1 VNAISGPTASSTAES
16 RPGWVRRLWPYLMAH
31 KRNLQIALAGALVGS
46 AAQAVVPLIERQIVD
61 NVILR
66 HRSPLAPWLAVLV
79 GLGVVTFAAAY
90 LRRYRGG
97 RVALDVQYDLRNEM
111 YEHLHKLDFAQ
122 HDQMPTGQLVGRA
135 NSDSTLVQGLLS
147 FFPILS
153 GNILLLAASL
163 AIMLVLS
170 PLLAL
175 VSLVVTPTL
184 LVVAYRMRGQMF
196 PATWDGQQKEGD
208 IAQIVDED
216 VSGVRVV
223 KAFGQEERE
232 LDRIVTA
239 SKTLYGSHLRAV
251 RLQARYQPL
260 LQAIPTLGQVA
271 VLALGGWLALDH
283 RITIGTFL
291 AFSTYLAQLVSPARM
306 LAGILTTAQQARAGV
321 ERIFEL
327 LDLKP
332 AITDEPAASRLP
344 PLRGEITFDHVDF
357 TYPDG
362 GEALRDFQLHIEP
375 GEIVA
380 LVGPS
385 GSGKST
391 VLALVSRFYDVSAGA
406 VRVDGHD
413 VRSVSL
419 ASLRQQV
426 GVVFDDSFLFSASVR
441 SNIAFGRPDA
451 SADEVESAARAAGA
465 HEFIE
470 RLPEGYETVVGER
483 GLTLS
488 GGQRQR
494 IALARALLGDPRI
507 LLLDDATSAVDAQ
520 VEQAIGAALRT
531 IMRDRTTLLVAHRRS
546 TLHLANRIVVVDAGR
561 VVDQGTDAELL
572 ERCPLYRSMSSGKD
586 ETPAQVLATRASTI
600 TTDAA
605 ATERQASR
613 APLAAGPARV
623 SFGPA
628 SLGPGLGGRGGS
640 SRSGW
645 RASLAP
651 TPELLAKVAALK
663 PIRDVPDLD
672 LEQETATDTAFS
684 LWRFLGRFRGAL
696 GLGLILVLFDSL
708 ASLAGPYLVRAGIN
722 DGVVARSR
730 SALIAASAVFLAVAL
745 ADLVDSIAETFVTGR
760 TAERL
765 MLALRIRI
773 WAKLQRQSLDYY
785 EREMAGR
792 IMTRMTTDV
801 DSFETLLETGLLSA
815 VVSFCTF
822 TGVGIALFFLN
833 FELAVAT
840 LGVMLPLAVATVV
853 FRRKAA
859 RTYELARDRIAVV
872 NANFQES
879 LSGIRETQAF
889 VHEAPSIAR
898 FRRLGLSYLEA
909 RVRAQR
915 MVGTYFPFVQ
925 FLGDAGDAIVLG
937 VGAGLVASGH
947 LTTGALIAF
956 ILYLDLFFSPIQQLS
971 QVFDSWQQTRVSV
984 ERVGEL
990 MALET
995 LTPEASNPVRPA
1007 RLKGAVRLAGVR
1019 FSYPTGRPRHTGT
1032 GTAATAGIGARSP
1045 AIEALRGI
1053 DLEIAPGEFVA
1064 LVGETG
1070 AGKSTVVKLLA
1081 RFYDP
1086 TVGAVLVDGTDL
1098 RAYDLSAY
1106 RRELGYVP
1114 QEGFLFTGS
1123 IRDNIAYGRPDA
1135 SDDEVEAAARSVGA
1149 DQFIA
1154 ELASGYRTAV
1164 SERGRSLSA
1173 GQRQLIALARAELV
1187 DPAILLLDEATSN
1200 LDLVAEARVATATH
1214 RVARGRTTVVIA
1226 HRLQTARMAD
1236 RIIVLA
1242 DGTIVE
1248 QGTHDDLIAA
1258 GGRYGEMWKAS
1269 DPGLVR
1275 I

>member
-1 VNAISGPTASSTAES
+1 VSATAARATVPTEDR
-16 RPGWVRRLWPYLMAH
+16 RPGWVRRMWPYLMAH
-31 KRNLQIALAGALVGS
+31 RRNLEIALGGALVGS
-46 AAQAVVPLIERQIVD
+46 GAQAIVPLVERQIVD
-61 NVILR
+61 NVILH
-66 HRSPLAPWLAVLV
+66 HRSPLAPWLALLV
-79 GLGVVTFAAAY
+79 GLGVVTFGAAY

-111 YEHLHKLDFAQ
+111 YEHLHELDFAQ

-147 FFPILS
+147 FFPIMS
-153 GNILLLAASL
+153 GNILLLLASL

-184 LVVAYRMRGQMF
+184 LVVAYRMRTQVF

-232 LDRIVTA
+232 LNRIVSAT
-239 SKTLYGSHLRAV
+239 KNLYGSHLRAV

-306 LAGILTTAQQARAGV
+306 LAGILTTAQQARAGI

-327 LDLKP
+327 LDLRP
-332 AITDEPAASRLP
+332 AIADEPAASELP
-344 PLRGEITFDHVDF
+344 PLRGEITFEHVGF
-357 TYPDG
+357 TYADG
-362 GEALRDFQLHIEP
+362 GEALRDFNLHVSP
-375 GEIVA
+375 GETVA

-391 VLALVSRFYDVSAGA
+391 VLALVPRFYDVSAGA
-406 VRVDGHD
+406 VRLDGHD
-413 VRSVSL
+413 VRDVTR
-419 ASLRQQV
+419 ASLRRQI

-451 SADEVESAARAAGA
+451 TADDVEAAARAAGA
-465 HEFIE
+465 HEFVE
-470 RLPEGYETVVGER
+470 QLPDGYETVVGER

-494 IALARALLGDPRI
+494 IALARALLGDPRV
-507 LLLDDATSAVDAQ
+507 LLLDDATSAVDAK
-520 VEQAIGAALRT
+520 VEQAIHTALRA

-546 TLHLANRIVVVDAGR
+546 TLHLADRIVVVDGGR

-572 ERCPLYRSMSSGKD
+572 ERCALYRAMSSGRD
-586 ETPAQVLATRASTI
+586 EAPIEVLAAQAGETSADGVRSLRRAGV
-600 TTDAA
+600 AA
-605 ATERQASR
+605 VPT
-613 APLAAGPARV
+613 RV

-628 SLGPGLGGRGGS
+628 SLGPGLGQHAGGG
-640 SRSGW
+640 RSGW

-651 TPELLAKVAALK
+651 TPELLARVAALK
-663 PIRDVPDLD
+663 PVRDVPRVDLQ
-672 LEQETATDTAFS
+672 QETAEDYEFS

-696 GLGLILVLFDSL
+696 GLGLVLVLFDSL

-722 DGVVARSR
+722 NGVVAGSR
-730 SALIAASAVFLAVAL
+730 AALLGASAIFLAVAL
-745 ADLVDSIAETFVTGR
+745 ADLVDSVAETFVTGR

-822 TGVGIALFFLN
+822 TGVGVALFFLN
-833 FELAVAT
+833 FKLALAT
-840 LGVMLPLAVATVV
+840 LGVMGPLAVATVV
-853 FRRKAA
+853 FRRRAA
-859 RTYELARDRIAVV
+859 QTYELARDRIAVV

-889 VHEAPSIAR
+889 VHEQPSIAR

-925 FLGDAGDAIVLG
+925 FLGDVGDAIVLG

-990 MALET
+990 MALKT
-995 LTPEASNPVRPA
+995 LTPEAPDPVTPS
-1007 RLKGAVRLAGVR
+1007 RLRGAIRLEGVR
-1019 FSYPTGRPRHTGT
+1019 FAYPTGRPGNN
-1032 GTAATAGIGARSP
+1032 GSGAP

-1086 TVGAVLVDGTDL
+1086 SAGAVLVDGTDL
-1098 RAYDLSAY
+1098 RAFDLSAY
-1106 RRELGYVP
+1106 RRQLGYVP

-1135 SDDEVEAAARSVGA
+1135 SDEEVEAAARAVGA
-1149 DQFIA
+1149 DQFIS
-1154 ELASGYRTAV
+1154 ELANGYRTAV

-1200 LDLVAEARVATATH
+1200 LDLVAEARVASATD

-1242 DGTIVE
+1242 DGAIAE
-1248 QGTHDDLIAA
+1248 QGTHDELIAA
-1258 GGRYGEMWKAS
+1258 GGRYDEMWKAS
-1269 DPGLVR
+1269 DLGLVPT
-1275 I
+1275 

>member
-1 VNAISGPTASSTAES
+1 MSALSGPEPDSAPEG
-16 RPGWVRRLWPYLMAH
+16 RPGWVRRMWPYLMAH
-31 KRNLQIALAGALVGS
+31 RRNLEIALGGALVGS
-46 AAQAVVPLIERQIVD
+46 AAQAVVPLVERQIVD
-61 NVILR
+61 NVILH
-66 HRSPLAPWLAVLV
+66 HRSPLAPWLALLV

-97 RVALDVQYDLRNEM
+97 RVALDIQYDLRNAM

-147 FFPILS
+147 FFPIMS
-153 GNILLLAASL
+153 GNILLLLVSL

-184 LVVAYRMRGQMF
+184 LVVAYRMRTQMF

-232 LDRIVTA
+232 LGRIVTA

-306 LAGILTTAQQARAGV
+306 LAGILTTAQQARAGI

-327 LDLKP
+327 LDLRP
-332 AITDEPAASRLP
+332 AITDGPAASELP

-357 TYPDG
+357 TYSDG
-362 GEALRDFQLHIEP
+362 GEALRDFDLHIAP
-375 GEIVA
+375 GETVA

-391 VLALVSRFYDVSAGA
+391 VLALVSRFYDVSAGS
-406 VRVDGHD
+406 VRLDGHD
-413 VRSVSL
+413 VRGVTR
-419 ASLRQQV
+419 ASLRRQV
-426 GVVFDDSFLFSASVR
+426 GVVFDDSFLFSASVL

-451 SADEVESAARAAGA
+451 SVDEVESAARAAGA

-470 RLPEGYETVVGER
+470 LLPEGYETVVGER

-494 IALARALLGDPRI
+494 IALARALLGDPEI
-507 LLLDDATSAVDAQ
+507 LLLDDATSAVDAK
-520 VEQAIGAALRT
+520 VEQAIHAALRT
-531 IMRDRTTLLVAHRRS
+531 IMHDRTTLLVAHRRS
-546 TLHLANRIVVVDAGR
+546 TLHLADRIVVVDAGR
-561 VVDQGTDAELL
+561 VVDHGTDAELL
-572 ERCPLYRSMSSGKD
+572 ERCPLYRSISSGKD
-586 ETPAQVLATRASTI
+586 ETPAKVLATQAGKI
-600 TTDAA
+600 TTEAGAA
-605 ATERQASR
+605 ARSIT
-613 APLAAGPARV
+613 AAAAPARV
-623 SFGPA
+623 SFAPA

-663 PIRDVPDLD
+663 PVRDVPTVD
-672 LEQETATDTAFS
+672 LEQETATGTAFS

-696 GLGLILVLFDSL
+696 GLGLALVLFDSL

-722 DGVVARSR
+722 DGVVAGSR
-730 SALIAASAVFLAVAL
+730 SALIVASAVFLAVAL
-745 ADLVDSIAETFVTGR
+745 TDLVDSVAETFVTGR

-822 TGVGIALFFLN
+822 TGVGIALCFLN

-889 VHEAPSIAR
+889 VHEEPSIAR

-925 FLGDAGDAIVLG
+925 FLGDVGDAIVLG
-937 VGAGLVASGH
+937 VGARLVASGH

-995 LTPEASNPVRPA
+995 LTPEAPHPVTPA
-1007 RLKGAVRLAGVR
+1007 RLRGAVRLDSVHFA
-1019 FSYPTGRPRHTGT
+1019 YPTGRLGIAVTG
-1032 GTAATAGIGARSP
+1032 AP

-1053 DLEIAPGEFVA
+1053 DLEIGPGEFVA

-1086 TVGAVLVDGTDL
+1086 TAGAVLVDGTDL
-1098 RAYDLSAY
+1098 REYDLSAY
-1106 RRELGYVP
+1106 RRKLGYVP

-1123 IRDNIAYGRPDA
+1123 IHDNIAYGRPDA
-1135 SDDEVEAAARSVGA
+1135 SDDEVEAAAVSVGA

-1154 ELASGYRTAV
+1154 ELASGYETAV

-1200 LDLVAEARVATATH
+1200 LDLAAEARVASATG

-1242 DGTIVE
+1242 NGVIAE
-1248 QGTHDDLIAA
+1248 QGTHDELIAA
-1258 GGRYGEMWKAS
+1258 GGRYAEMWRAS
-1269 DPGLVR
+1269 DLGLVR
-1275 I
+1275 T

>member
-1 VNAISGPTASSTAES
+1 MPPGSEPDATREV

-31 KRNLQIALAGALVGS
+31 KRNLEIALGGALVGS
-46 AAQAVVPLIERQIVD
+46 AAQAVVPLVERQIVD
-61 NVILR
+61 NVILH
-66 HRSPLAPWLAVLV
+66 HRSPLAPWLALLV
-79 GLGVVTFAAAY
+79 GLGAVTFGAAY

-97 RVALDVQYDLRNEM
+97 RVALDVQYDLRNAM
-111 YEHLHKLDFAQ
+111 YEHLHELDFAQ

-147 FFPILS
+147 FFPIMS
-153 GNILLLAASL
+153 GNILLMVLSL

-175 VSLVVTPTL
+175 VSMVVTPTV
-184 LVVAYRMRGQMF
+184 LVVAYRMRTQMF

-232 LDRIVTA
+232 LGRIVTA
-239 SKTLYGSHLRAV
+239 SKALYGSHLRAV

-306 LAGILTTAQQARAGV
+306 LAGILTTAQQARAGI

-327 LDLKP
+327 LDLRP
-332 AITDEPAASRLP
+332 AITDGPAASELP

-357 TYPDG
+357 TYSDG
-362 GEALRDFQLHIEP
+362 GEALRDFDLHIAP

-380 LVGPS
+380 LVGSS

-391 VLALVSRFYDVSAGA
+391 VLALVSRFYDVSAGS
-406 VRVDGHD
+406 VRLDGHD
-413 VRSVSL
+413 VRGVTR
-419 ASLRQQV
+419 ASLRRQV
-426 GVVFDDSFLFSASVR
+426 GVVFDDSFLFSASVL

-451 SADEVESAARAAGA
+451 SVDEVESAARAAGA

-470 RLPEGYETVVGER
+470 LLPEGYETVVGER

-494 IALARALLGDPRI
+494 IALARALLGDPEI
-507 LLLDDATSAVDAQ
+507 LLLDDATSAVDAT
-520 VEQAIGAALRT
+520 VEQAIHAALRT
-531 IMRDRTTLLVAHRRS
+531 IMHDRTTLLVAHRRS
-546 TLHLANRIVVVDAGR
+546 TLHLADRIVVVDAGR
-561 VVDQGTDAELL
+561 VVDHGTDAELL
-572 ERCPLYRSMSSGKD
+572 ERCPLYRSISSGKD
-586 ETPAQVLATRASTI
+586 ETPAKVLATQAGKI
-600 TTDAA
+600 TTEAGAA
-605 ATERQASR
+605 ARSITV
-613 APLAAGPARV
+613 AAAPARV
-623 SFGPA
+623 SFAPA

-663 PIRDVPDLD
+663 PVRDVPTVD
-672 LEQETATDTAFS
+672 LEQETATGTAFS

-696 GLGLILVLFDSL
+696 GLGLALVLFDSL

-722 DGVVARSR
+722 DGVVAGSR
-730 SALIAASAVFLAVAL
+730 SALVVASAVFLAVAL
-745 ADLVDSIAETFVTGR
+745 TDLVDSVAETFVTGR

-765 MLALRIRI
+765 MLALRIGI

-822 TGVGIALFFLN
+822 TGVGIALCFLN

-889 VHEAPSIAR
+889 VHEEPSIAR

-925 FLGDAGDAIVLG
+925 FLGDVGDAIVLG
-937 VGAGLVASGH
+937 VGARLVASGH

-995 LTPEASNPVRPA
+995 LTPEAPHPVTPA
-1007 RLKGAVRLAGVR
+1007 RLRGAVRLDSVHFA
-1019 FSYPTGRPRHTGT
+1019 YPTGRLGI
-1032 GTAATAGIGARSP
+1032 AATGAP

-1053 DLEIAPGEFVA
+1053 DLEIGPGEFVA

-1086 TVGAVLVDGTDL
+1086 TAGAVLVDGTDL
-1098 RAYDLSAY
+1098 REYDLSAY

-1123 IRDNIAYGRPDA
+1123 IHDNIAYGRPDA
-1135 SDDEVEAAARSVGA
+1135 SDDEVEAAAVSVGA

-1154 ELASGYRTAV
+1154 ELASGYETAV

-1200 LDLVAEARVATATH
+1200 LDLAAEARVASATG

-1242 DGTIVE
+1242 NGVIAE
-1248 QGTHDDLIAA
+1248 QGTHDELIAA
-1258 GGRYGEMWKAS
+1258 GGRYAEMWRAS
-1269 DPGLVR
+1269 DLGLVR
-1275 I
+1275 T

>member
-1 VNAISGPTASSTAES
+1 M
-16 RPGWVRRLWPYLMAH
+16 WPYLMAH
-31 KRNLQIALAGALVGS
+31 RRNLEIALGGALVGS

-61 NVILR
+61 NVILH
-66 HRSPLAPWLAVLV
+66 HRSPLAPWLTLLV

-97 RVALDVQYDLRNEM
+97 RVALDVQYDLRNAM
-111 YEHLHKLDFAQ
+111 YEHLHELDFAQ

-147 FFPILS
+147 FFPIMS
-153 GNILLLAASL
+153 GNILLLLASL

-175 VSLVVTPTL
+175 VSLVVMPTL
-184 LVVAYRMRGQMF
+184 LVVAYRMRTQMF

-232 LDRIVTA
+232 LGRMVAAT
-239 SKTLYGSHLRAV
+239 KTLYGSHLRAV

-306 LAGILTTAQQARAGV
+306 LAGILTTAQQARAGI

-327 LDLKP
+327 LDLRP
-332 AITDEPAASRLP
+332 AITDGPASAELP
-344 PLRGEITFDHVDF
+344 PLQGEITFDHVDF

-362 GEALRDFQLHIEP
+362 GEALRDFDLHIAP
-375 GEIVA
+375 GETVA

-385 GSGKST
+385 GSGKSS
-391 VLALVSRFYDVSAGA
+391 VLALVSRFYDASAGA
-406 VRVDGHD
+406 VRLDGHD
-413 VRSVSL
+413 VRSVTR

-441 SNIAFGRPDA
+441 SNIAFGRPGA
-451 SADEVESAARAAGA
+451 SIGEVESAARAAGA
-465 HEFIE
+465 HEFVE
-470 RLPEGYETVVGER
+470 QLPEGYETVVGER

-507 LLLDDATSAVDAQ
+507 LVLDDATSAVDAK
-520 VEQAIGAALRT
+520 VEQAIHAALRT
-531 IMRDRTTLLVAHRRS
+531 LMQGRTTLLVAHRRS
-546 TLHLANRIVVVDAGR
+546 TLHLADRIVVVDAGR
-561 VVDQGTDAELL
+561 VLDQGSDAELL

-586 ETPAQVLATRASTI
+586 ETPDQVLATKAMTMSTEAAKA
-600 TTDAA
+600 TRKVTAA
-605 ATERQASR
+605 AAR
-613 APLAAGPARV
+613 ARI

-640 SRSGW
+640 SRNGW

-651 TPELLAKVAALK
+651 TPDLLAKVAALK
-663 PIRDVPDLD
+663 PIRDVPKVD
-672 LEQETATDTAFS
+672 LEQETATDGDFS
-684 LWRFLGRFRGAL
+684 LWRLLGRFRGAL

-722 DGVVARSR
+722 DGVVAGSR
-730 SALIAASAVFLAVAL
+730 SALVVASAVFLAVAL

-833 FELAVAT
+833 FDLALAT
-840 LGVMLPLAVATVV
+840 LGVMLPLAVATVE

-889 VHEAPSIAR
+889 VHEEPSIAR

-925 FLGDAGDAIVLG
+925 FLGDVGDAIVLG

-995 LTPEASNPVRPA
+995 LTPEAPHPLRPS
-1007 RLKGAVRLAGVR
+1007 RLKGAVRLEAVR
-1019 FSYPTGRPRHTGT
+1019 FAYPTGRPRS
-1032 GTAATAGIGARSP
+1032 ADAGPS

-1053 DLEIAPGEFVA
+1053 DLEIGAGEFVA

-1086 TVGAVLVDGTDL
+1086 TAGAVLVDGIDL

-1135 SDDEVEAAARSVGA
+1135 SHDEVEAAAHSVGA
-1149 DQFIA
+1149 DQFIG
-1154 ELASGYRTAV
+1154 ELADGYQTAV

-1200 LDLVAEARVATATH
+1200 LDLAAEARVASATD

-1226 HRLQTARMAD
+1226 HRLQTARKAD

-1242 DGTIVE
+1242 NGVIVE
-1248 QGTHDDLIAA
+1248 QGTHDELIAA

-1269 DPGLVR
+1269 DLGLVR
-1275 I
+1275 T

>member
-1 VNAISGPTASSTAES
+1 MNAVSGPVTASAAES
-16 RPGWVRRLWPYLMAH
+16 GPGWVRRLWPYLMAH
-31 KRNLQIALAGALVGS
+31 RRNLQIALGGALVGS
-46 AAQAVVPLIERQIVD
+46 AAQAVVPLVERQIVD
-61 NVILR
+61 NVILH
-66 HRSPLAPWLAVLV
+66 HRSPLAPWLALLV

-97 RVALDVQYDLRNEM
+97 RVALDVQYDLRNAM
-111 YEHLHKLDFAQ
+111 YEHLHTLDFAQ

-147 FFPILS
+147 FFPIMS
-153 GNILLLAASL
+153 GNILLLLVSL

-170 PLLAL
+170 PVLAL

-184 LVVAYRMRGQMF
+184 LVVAYRMRTQMF

-239 SKTLYGSHLRAV
+239 TKTLYGSHLRAV

-306 LAGILTTAQQARAGV
+306 LAGVLTTAQQARAGI

-327 LDLKP
+327 LDLRP
-332 AITDEPAASRLP
+332 AITDGPAAAELP

-357 TYPDG
+357 TYGDG
-362 GEALRDFQLHIEP
+362 GEALRDFDLHVAP
-375 GEIVA
+375 GETVA

-406 VRVDGHD
+406 VRLDGQD
-413 VRSVSL
+413 VRDVTKS
-419 ASLRQQV
+419 SLRRQV

-441 SNIAFGRPDA
+441 SNIAFGRPNA
-451 SADEVESAARAAGA
+451 SADEVESAARVAGA

-470 RLPEGYETVVGER
+470 QLPDGYETVVGER

-494 IALARALLGDPRI
+494 IALARALLDDPRV
-507 LLLDDATSAVDAQ
+507 LLLDDATSAVDAK
-520 VEQAIGAALRT
+520 VEQAIHAALRT
-531 IMRDRTTLLVAHRRS
+531 MMRGRTTLLVAHRRS
-546 TLHLANRIVVVDAGR
+546 TLHLADRIVVVDAGQ

-572 ERCPLYRSMSSGKD
+572 ERCALYRSMSSAKAERPD
-586 ETPAQVLATRASTI
+586 PVLATQAGATATDVAGAVRRL
-600 TTDAA
+600 TTPA
-605 ATERQASR
+605 
-613 APLAAGPARV
+613 PARV
-623 SFGPA
+623 TFGPA
-628 SLGPGLGGRGGS
+628 ALGPGLGGRGGS

-663 PIRDVPDLD
+663 PIRDVPKVD
-672 LEQETATDTAFS
+672 LERETSTDTAFS
-684 LWRFLGRFRGAL
+684 LWRFLGRFRGSL
-696 GLGLILVLFDSL
+696 GLGLVLVLFDSL

-722 DGVVARSR
+722 DGVVAGSR
-730 SALIAASAVFLAVAL
+730 SALVVASAVFLAVAL
-745 ADLVDSIAETFVTGR
+745 TDLVDSIAETFVTGR

-815 VVSFCTF
+815 VVSLCTF
-822 TGVGIALFFLN
+822 TGVGVALFFLN
-833 FELAVAT
+833 SDLALAT
-840 LGVMLPLAVATVV
+840 LGVMGPLAVATVV

-859 RTYELARDRIAVV
+859 RTYELARDRIAAV

-879 LSGIRETQAF
+879 LSGVRETQAF
-889 VHEAPSIAR
+889 VHEEPSIAR
-898 FRRLGLSYLEA
+898 FRRLGSSYLEA

-925 FLGDAGDAIVLG
+925 FLGDVGDAIVLG

-984 ERVGEL
+984 ARVGEL

-995 LTPEASNPVRPA
+995 LTPEAPHPVRPS
-1007 RLKGAVRLAGVR
+1007 RLKGAIRLDSVHFA
-1019 FSYPTGRPRHTGT
+1019 YPAGRPGSTGT
-1032 GTAATAGIGARSP
+1032 GP
-1045 AIEALRGI
+1045 APIEALRGI
-1053 DLEIAPGEFVA
+1053 DLEIGPGEFVA

-1086 TVGAVLVDGTDL
+1086 TAGAVLVDGTDL

-1135 SDDEVEAAARSVGA
+1135 SDDEVEAAAVSVGA

-1154 ELASGYRTAV
+1154 ELANGYGTAV

-1173 GQRQLIALARAELV
+1173 GQRQLVALARAELV

-1200 LDLVAEARVATATH
+1200 LDLVAEARVASATD

-1242 DGTIVE
+1242 NGVIAE
-1248 QGTHDDLIAA
+1248 QGTHDELIAA

-1275 I
+1275 T

>member
-1 VNAISGPTASSTAES
+1 M
-16 RPGWVRRLWPYLMAH
+16 WPYLMAH
-31 KRNLQIALAGALVGS
+31 RRNLEIALGGALVGS
-46 AAQAVVPLIERQIVD
+46 AAQAVVPLVERQIVD
-61 NVILR
+61 NVILH
-66 HRSPLAPWLAVLV
+66 HRSPLAPWLALLV

-97 RVALDVQYDLRNEM
+97 RVALDIQYDLRNAM

-147 FFPILS
+147 FFPIMS
-153 GNILLLAASL
+153 GNILLLVVSL

-184 LVVAYRMRGQMF
+184 LVVAYRMRTQMF

-232 LDRIVTA
+232 LGRIVTA

-306 LAGILTTAQQARAGV
+306 LAGILTTAQQARAGI

-327 LDLKP
+327 LDLRP
-332 AITDEPAASRLP
+332 AITDGPAASELP

-357 TYPDG
+357 TYSDG
-362 GEALRDFQLHIEP
+362 GEALRDFDLHIAP

-391 VLALVSRFYDVSAGA
+391 VLALVSRFYDVSAGS
-406 VRVDGHD
+406 VRLDGHD
-413 VRSVSL
+413 VRGVTR
-419 ASLRQQV
+419 ASLRRQV
-426 GVVFDDSFLFSASVR
+426 GVVFDDSFLFSASVL

-451 SADEVESAARAAGA
+451 SVDEVESAARAAGA

-470 RLPEGYETVVGER
+470 LLPEGYETVVGER

-494 IALARALLGDPRI
+494 IALARALLGDPEI
-507 LLLDDATSAVDAQ
+507 LLLDDATSAVDAT
-520 VEQAIGAALRT
+520 VEQAIHAALRT
-531 IMRDRTTLLVAHRRS
+531 IMHDRTTLLVAHRRS
-546 TLHLANRIVVVDAGR
+546 TLHLADRIVVVDAGR
-561 VVDQGTDAELL
+561 VVDHGTDAELL
-572 ERCPLYRSMSSGKD
+572 ERCPLYRSISSGKD
-586 ETPAQVLATRASTI
+586 ETPAKVLATQAGKI
-600 TTDAA
+600 TTEAGAA
-605 ATERQASR
+605 ARSITV
-613 APLAAGPARV
+613 AAAPARV
-623 SFGPA
+623 SFAPA

-663 PIRDVPDLD
+663 PVRDVPTVD
-672 LEQETATDTAFS
+672 LEQETATGTAFS

-696 GLGLILVLFDSL
+696 GLGLALVLFDSL

-722 DGVVARSR
+722 DGVVAGSR
-730 SALIAASAVFLAVAL
+730 SALVVASAVFLAVAL
-745 ADLVDSIAETFVTGR
+745 TDLVDSVAETFVTGR

-765 MLALRIRI
+765 MLALRIGI

-822 TGVGIALFFLN
+822 TGVGIALCFLN

-889 VHEAPSIAR
+889 VHEEPSIAR

-925 FLGDAGDAIVLG
+925 FLGDVGDAIVLG
-937 VGAGLVASGH
+937 VGARLVASGH

-995 LTPEASNPVRPA
+995 LTPEAPHPVTPA
-1007 RLKGAVRLAGVR
+1007 RLRGAVRLDSVHFA
-1019 FSYPTGRPRHTGT
+1019 YPTGRLGI
-1032 GTAATAGIGARSP
+1032 AATGAP

-1053 DLEIAPGEFVA
+1053 DLEIGPGEFVA

-1086 TVGAVLVDGTDL
+1086 TAGAVLVDGTDL
-1098 RAYDLSAY
+1098 REYDLSAY

-1123 IRDNIAYGRPDA
+1123 IHDNIAYGRPDA
-1135 SDDEVEAAARSVGA
+1135 SDDEVEAAAVSVGA

-1154 ELASGYRTAV
+1154 ELASGYETAV

-1200 LDLVAEARVATATH
+1200 LDLAAEARVASATG

-1242 DGTIVE
+1242 NGVIAE
-1248 QGTHDDLIAA
+1248 QGTHDELIAA
-1258 GGRYGEMWKAS
+1258 GGRYAEMWRAS
-1269 DPGLVR
+1269 DLGLVR
-1275 I
+1275 T

>member
-1 VNAISGPTASSTAES
+1 MSALSGPEPDSAPEG
-16 RPGWVRRLWPYLMAH
+16 RPGWVRRMWPYLMAH
-31 KRNLQIALAGALVGS
+31 RRNLEIALGGALVGS
-46 AAQAVVPLIERQIVD
+46 AAQAVVPLVERQIVD
-61 NVILR
+61 NVILH
-66 HRSPLAPWLAVLV
+66 HRSPLAPWLALLV

-97 RVALDVQYDLRNEM
+97 RVALDIQYDLRNAM

-147 FFPILS
+147 FFPIMS
-153 GNILLLAASL
+153 GNILLLLVSL

-184 LVVAYRMRGQMF
+184 LVVAYRMRTQMF

-232 LDRIVTA
+232 LGRIVTA

-306 LAGILTTAQQARAGV
+306 LAGILTTAQQARAGI

-327 LDLKP
+327 LDLRP
-332 AITDEPAASRLP
+332 AITDGPAASELP
-344 PLRGEITFDHVDF
+344 ALRGEITFDHVDF
-357 TYPDG
+357 TYSDG
-362 GEALRDFQLHIEP
+362 GEALRDFDLHIAP
-375 GEIVA
+375 GETVA

-391 VLALVSRFYDVSAGA
+391 VLALVSRFYDVSAGS
-406 VRVDGHD
+406 VRLDGHD
-413 VRSVSL
+413 VRGVTR
-419 ASLRQQV
+419 ASLRRQV
-426 GVVFDDSFLFSASVR
+426 GVVFDDSFLFSASVL

-451 SADEVESAARAAGA
+451 SVDEVESAARAAGA

-494 IALARALLGDPRI
+494 IALARALLGDPEI
-507 LLLDDATSAVDAQ
+507 LLLDDATSAVDAK
-520 VEQAIGAALRT
+520 VEQAIHAALRT
-531 IMRDRTTLLVAHRRS
+531 IMHDRTTLLVAHRRS
-546 TLHLANRIVVVDAGR
+546 TLHLADRIVVVDAGR
-561 VVDQGTDAELL
+561 VVDHGTDAELL
-572 ERCPLYRSMSSGKD
+572 ERCPLYRSISSGKD
-586 ETPAQVLATRASTI
+586 ETPAKVLATQAGKI
-600 TTDAA
+600 TTEAGAA
-605 ATERQASR
+605 ARSIT
-613 APLAAGPARV
+613 AAAAPARV
-623 SFGPA
+623 SFAPA

-663 PIRDVPDLD
+663 PVRDVPTVD
-672 LEQETATDTAFS
+672 LEQETATGTAFS

-696 GLGLILVLFDSL
+696 GLGLALVLFDSL

-722 DGVVARSR
+722 DGVVAGSR
-730 SALIAASAVFLAVAL
+730 SALIVASAVFLAVAL
-745 ADLVDSIAETFVTGR
+745 TDLVDSVAETFVTGR

-822 TGVGIALFFLN
+822 TGVGIALCFLN

-889 VHEAPSIAR
+889 VHEEPSIAR

-925 FLGDAGDAIVLG
+925 FLGDVGDAIVLG
-937 VGAGLVASGH
+937 VGARLVASGH

-995 LTPEASNPVRPA
+995 LTPEATHPVTPA
-1007 RLKGAVRLAGVR
+1007 RLRGAVRLDSVHFA
-1019 FSYPTGRPRHTGT
+1019 YPTGRLGIAVTG
-1032 GTAATAGIGARSP
+1032 AP

-1053 DLEIAPGEFVA
+1053 DLEIGPGEFVA

-1086 TVGAVLVDGTDL
+1086 TAGAVLVDGTDL
-1098 RAYDLSAY
+1098 REYDLSAY
-1106 RRELGYVP
+1106 RRKLGYVP

-1123 IRDNIAYGRPDA
+1123 IHDNIAYGRPDA
-1135 SDDEVEAAARSVGA
+1135 SDDEVEAAAVSVGA

-1154 ELASGYRTAV
+1154 ELASGYETAV

-1200 LDLVAEARVATATH
+1200 LDLAAEARVASATG

-1242 DGTIVE
+1242 NGVIAE
-1248 QGTHDDLIAA
+1248 QGTHDELIAA
-1258 GGRYGEMWKAS
+1258 GGRYAEMWRAS
-1269 DPGLVR
+1269 DLGLVR
-1275 I
+1275 T

>member
-1 VNAISGPTASSTAES
+1 MPPGSEPDATREV

-31 KRNLQIALAGALVGS
+31 KRNLEIALGGALVGS
-46 AAQAVVPLIERQIVD
+46 AAQAVVPLVERQIVD
-61 NVILR
+61 NVILH
-66 HRSPLAPWLAVLV
+66 HRSPLAPWLALLV
-79 GLGVVTFAAAY
+79 GLGAVTFGAAY

-97 RVALDVQYDLRNEM
+97 RVALDVQYDLRNAM
-111 YEHLHKLDFAQ
+111 YEHLHELDFAQ

-147 FFPILS
+147 FFPIMS
-153 GNILLLAASL
+153 GNILLMVLSL

-175 VSLVVTPTL
+175 VSMVVTPTV
-184 LVVAYRMRGQMF
+184 LVVAYRMRTQMF

-232 LDRIVTA
+232 LGRIVTA

-283 RITIGTFL
+283 KITIGTFL
-291 AFSTYLAQLVSPARM
+291 AFSTYIAQLVSPARM
-306 LAGILTTAQQARAGV
+306 LAGILTTAQQARAGI

-327 LDLKP
+327 LDLRP
-332 AITDEPAASRLP
+332 AICDMPAATELARLE
-344 PLRGEITFDHVDF
+344 GEITFDHVEF
-357 TYPDG
+357 TYQDG
-362 GEALRDFQLHIEP
+362 GKALLDFDLHIAP
-375 GEIVA
+375 GETVA

-391 VLALVSRFYDVSAGA
+391 VLELVSRFYDVSAGS
-406 VRVDGHD
+406 VRLDGHD
-413 VRSVSL
+413 VRSVTR
-419 ASLRQQV
+419 ASLRRQV
-426 GVVFDDSFLFSASVR
+426 GVVFDDSFLFSSSVR
-441 SNIAFGRPDA
+441 SNIAFGHPDA
-451 SADEVESAARAAGA
+451 SPDEVESAARAAGA
-465 HEFIE
+465 DEFIQA
-470 RLPEGYETVVGER
+470 LPDGYETVVGER

-507 LLLDDATSAVDAQ
+507 LLLDDATSAVDAK
-520 VEQAIGAALRT
+520 VEQAIHAALRT
-531 IMRDRTTLLVAHRRS
+531 IMRGRTTLLVAHRRS
-546 TLHLANRIVVVDAGR
+546 TLHLADRIVVVDAGR

-572 ERCPLYRSMSSGKD
+572 ERCPLYRSISSGKK
-586 ETPAQVLATRASTI
+586 E
-600 TTDAA
+600 
-605 ATERQASR
+605 
-613 APLAAGPARV
+613 APLANATTQSVLPAHRAGMVTRKVASAAVPARAR
-623 SFGPA
+623 FGTA

-640 SRSGW
+640 SRNGW

-663 PIRDVPDLD
+663 PIRDVPNVD
-672 LEQETATDTAFS
+672 LEHETETGTAFS
-684 LWRFLGRFRGAL
+684 LWSFLGRFRGAL
-696 GLGLILVLFDSL
+696 GLGLMLVLFDSL

-722 DGVVARSR
+722 DGVVTGSR
-730 SALIAASAVFLAVAL
+730 SALVAASAAFLAVVL
-745 ADLVDSIAETFVTGR
+745 LDLLDSIAETFVTGR

-815 VVSFCTF
+815 VVGFCTF
-822 TGVGIALFFLN
+822 TGVGVALFFLN
-833 FELAVAT
+833 FQLALAT
-840 LGVMLPLAVATVV
+840 LVVMVPLAVATVV
-853 FRRKAA
+853 FRRKAV

-889 VHEAPSIAR
+889 VHEEASIAR
-898 FRRLGLSYLEA
+898 FHRLGLSYLEA

-984 ERVGEL
+984 ARVGEL

-995 LTPEASNPVRPA
+995 LTPEAPHPLRPP
-1007 RLKGAVRLAGVR
+1007 RLHGAVKLEAVH
-1019 FSYPTGRPRHTGT
+1019 FAYPTGRPTSNGSPP
-1032 GTAATAGIGARSP
+1032 AT
-1045 AIEALRGI
+1045 IEALRGI
-1053 DLEIAPGEFVA
+1053 DLEIGPGEFVA

-1086 TVGAVLVDGTDL
+1086 TSGTVLVDGNDL
-1098 RAYDLSAY
+1098 RDYDLSAY

-1135 SDDEVEAAARSVGA
+1135 SDDEVEAAAVSVGA

-1154 ELASGYRTAV
+1154 ELANGYGTAV

-1173 GQRQLIALARAELV
+1173 GQRQLVALARAELV

-1200 LDLVAEARVATATH
+1200 LDLAAESKVASATD

-1226 HRLQTARMAD
+1226 HRLQTARLAD

-1242 DGTIVE
+1242 DGLIVE
-1248 QGTHDDLIAA
+1248 QGTHDELIAA
-1258 GGRYGEMWKAS
+1258 GARYAEMWKAS
-1269 DPGLVR
+1269 DLGLVPA
-1275 I
+1275 

>member
-1 VNAISGPTASSTAES
+1 
-16 RPGWVRRLWPYLMAH
+16 MAH
-31 KRNLQIALAGALVGS
+31 RRNLEIALGGALVGS
-46 AAQAVVPLIERQIVD
+46 AAQAVVPLVERQIVD
-61 NVILR
+61 NVILH
-66 HRSPLAPWLAVLV
+66 HRSPLAPWLALLV

-97 RVALDVQYDLRNEM
+97 RVALDVQYDLRNAM

-147 FFPILS
+147 FFPIMS
-153 GNILLLAASL
+153 GNILLLLVSL

-170 PLLAL
+170 PVLAL

-184 LVVAYRMRGQMF
+184 LVVAYRMRTQMF

-239 SKTLYGSHLRAV
+239 TKTLYGSHLRAV

-306 LAGILTTAQQARAGV
+306 LAGVLTTAQQARAGI

-327 LDLKP
+327 LDLRP
-332 AITDEPAASRLP
+332 AITDGPAASELP

-357 TYPDG
+357 TYSDG
-362 GEALRDFQLHIEP
+362 GEALRDFDLHIAP

-391 VLALVSRFYDVSAGA
+391 VLALVSRFYDVSAGS
-406 VRVDGHD
+406 VRLDGHD
-413 VRSVSL
+413 VRGVTR
-419 ASLRQQV
+419 ASLRRQV
-426 GVVFDDSFLFSASVR
+426 GVVFDDSFLFSASVL

-451 SADEVESAARAAGA
+451 SVDEVESAARAAGA

-470 RLPEGYETVVGER
+470 LLPEGYETVVGER

-494 IALARALLGDPRI
+494 IALARALLGDPEI
-507 LLLDDATSAVDAQ
+507 LLLDDATSAVDAT
-520 VEQAIGAALRT
+520 VEQAIHAALRT
-531 IMRDRTTLLVAHRRS
+531 IMHDRTTLLVAHRRS
-546 TLHLANRIVVVDAGR
+546 TLHLADRIVVVDAGR
-561 VVDQGTDAELL
+561 VVDHGTDAELL
-572 ERCPLYRSMSSGKD
+572 ERCPLYRSISSGKD
-586 ETPAQVLATRASTI
+586 ETPAKVLATQAGKI
-600 TTDAA
+600 TTEAGAA
-605 ATERQASR
+605 ARSIT
-613 APLAAGPARV
+613 AAAAPARV
-623 SFGPA
+623 SFAPA

-663 PIRDVPDLD
+663 PVRDVPTVD
-672 LEQETATDTAFS
+672 LEQETATGTAFS

-696 GLGLILVLFDSL
+696 GLGLALVLFDSL

-722 DGVVARSR
+722 DGVVAGSR
-730 SALIAASAVFLAVAL
+730 SALVVASAVFLAVAL
-745 ADLVDSIAETFVTGR
+745 TDLVDSVAETFVTGR

-765 MLALRIRI
+765 MLALRIGI

-822 TGVGIALFFLN
+822 TGVGIALCFLN

-889 VHEAPSIAR
+889 VHEEPSIAR

-925 FLGDAGDAIVLG
+925 FLGDVGDAIVLG
-937 VGAGLVASGH
+937 VGARLVASGH

-995 LTPEASNPVRPA
+995 LTPEAPHPVTPA
-1007 RLKGAVRLAGVR
+1007 RLRGAVRLDSVHFA
-1019 FSYPTGRPRHTGT
+1019 YPTGRLGI
-1032 GTAATAGIGARSP
+1032 AATGAP

-1053 DLEIAPGEFVA
+1053 DLEIGPGEFVA

-1086 TVGAVLVDGTDL
+1086 TAGAVLVDGTDL
-1098 RAYDLSAY
+1098 REYDLSAY

-1123 IRDNIAYGRPDA
+1123 IHDNIAYGRPDA
-1135 SDDEVEAAARSVGA
+1135 SDDEVEAAAVSVGA

-1154 ELASGYRTAV
+1154 ELASGYETAV

-1200 LDLVAEARVATATH
+1200 LDLAAEARVASATG

-1242 DGTIVE
+1242 NGVIAE
-1248 QGTHDDLIAA
+1248 QGTHDELIAA
-1258 GGRYGEMWKAS
+1258 GGRYAEMWRAS
-1269 DPGLVR
+1269 DLGLVR
-1275 I
+1275 T

>member
-1 VNAISGPTASSTAES
+1 VSATAVQAAGSAEDR
-16 RPGWVRRLWPYLMAH
+16 RPGWVRRLWPYLLAH
-31 KRNLQIALAGALVGS
+31 RRNLEIALGGALVGS
-46 AAQAVVPLIERQIVD
+46 SAQAVVPLVERQIVD
-61 NVILR
+61 NVILH
-66 HRSPLAPWLAVLV
+66 HRSPLAPWLALLV

-97 RVALDVQYDLRNEM
+97 RVALDVQYDLRNAM

-147 FFPILS
+147 FFPIMS
-153 GNILLLAASL
+153 GNILLLLASL
-163 AIMLVLS
+163 AIMLALS

-175 VSLVVTPTL
+175 VTIVVTPTL
-184 LVVAYRMRGQMF
+184 VVVAYRMRTQVF

-232 LDRIVTA
+232 LDRIVSAT
-239 SKTLYGSHLRAV
+239 KTLYGSHMRAV

-306 LAGILTTAQQARAGV
+306 LAGILTTAQQARAGI

-327 LDLKP
+327 LDLRP
-332 AITDEPAASRLP
+332 AITDKPEAPELS
-344 PLRGEITFDHVDF
+344 PLRGEITFDHVGF

-362 GEALRDFQLHIEP
+362 GAALRDFDLRITP
-375 GEIVA
+375 GETVA

-391 VLALVSRFYDVSAGA
+391 VLALVSRFYDVSSGA
-406 VRVDGHD
+406 VRLDGCD
-413 VRSVSL
+413 VRDVTRE
-419 ASLRQQV
+419 SLRRQV
-426 GVVFDDSFLFSASVR
+426 GVVFDDSFLFSSSVHA
-441 SNIAFGRPDA
+441 NIAFSRPDA
-451 SADEVESAARAAGA
+451 SAAEVESAARAAGA

-470 RLPEGYETVVGER
+470 QLPEGYETVVGER

-494 IALARALLGDPRI
+494 IALARAVLGGPRI
-507 LLLDDATSAVDAQ
+507 LLLDDATSAVDAK
-520 VEQAIGAALRT
+520 VEQEIQAALRD

-546 TLHLANRIVVVDAGR
+546 TLHLADRIVVVDGGR

-572 ERCPLYRSMSSGKD
+572 ERCALYRSMSSGKD
-586 ETPAQVLATRASTI
+586 ETPVEVLAAQVGAASAAIVKGTRKAG
-600 TTDAA
+600 AA
-605 ATERQASR
+605 AAS
-613 APLAAGPARV
+613 PRV

-628 SLGPGLGGRGGS
+628 SLGPGLGARSGRT
-640 SRSGW
+640 GW

-651 TPELLAKVAALK
+651 TPELLARVAALK
-663 PIRDVPDLD
+663 PIRDVPRVDLAA
-672 LEQETATDTAFS
+672 ETTAEAEFS

-696 GLGLILVLFDSL
+696 GLGLVLVLFDSL

-722 DGVVARSR
+722 NGVVAGSR
-730 SALIAASAVFLAVAL
+730 SALIGASAVFLAVAL
-745 ADLVDSIAETFVTGR
+745 ADLVDSVAETFVTGR

-765 MLALRIRI
+765 MLALRVRI

-822 TGVGIALFFLN
+822 TGVGVALFFLN
-833 FELAVAT
+833 FDLALAT
-840 LGVMLPLAVATVV
+840 LGVMGPLAVATVV

-859 RTYELARDRIAVV
+859 RTYELARDRIAAV

-889 VHEAPSIAR
+889 VHEEPSIAR
-898 FRRLGLSYLEA
+898 FHRLGRSYLET

-995 LTPEASNPVRPA
+995 LTPEAPA
-1007 RLKGAVRLAGVR
+1007 PLTPQRLKGAVKLASVH
-1019 FSYPTGRPRHTGT
+1019 FSYPMGRPGNAT
-1032 GTAATAGIGARSP
+1032 TATQV
-1045 AIEALRGI
+1045 IEALRGI

-1086 TVGAVLVDGTDL
+1086 TAGAVLVDGVDL

-1106 RRELGYVP
+1106 RRQLGYVP

-1135 SDDEVEAAARSVGA
+1135 SEEEVEAAAVSVGA
-1149 DQFIA
+1149 DQFIS
-1154 ELASGYRTAV
+1154 ELANGYETAV

-1200 LDLVAEARVATATH
+1200 LDLVAEAHVASATG

-1226 HRLQTARMAD
+1226 HRLQTARMAG

-1242 DGTIVE
+1242 DGVITE
-1248 QGTHDDLIAA
+1248 QGTHDELLAA
-1258 GGRYGEMWKAS
+1258 GGRYAEMWKAS
-1269 DPGLVR
+1269 DLSLVR
-1275 I
+1275 T

>member
-1 VNAISGPTASSTAES
+1 
-16 RPGWVRRLWPYLMAH
+16 MAH
-31 KRNLQIALAGALVGS
+31 RRNLEIALGGALVGS
-46 AAQAVVPLIERQIVD
+46 AAQAVVPLVERQIVD
-61 NVILR
+61 NVILH
-66 HRSPLAPWLAVLV
+66 HRSPLAPWLALLV

-97 RVALDVQYDLRNEM
+97 RVALDIQYDLRNAM

-147 FFPILS
+147 FFPIMS
-153 GNILLLAASL
+153 GNILLLVVSL

-184 LVVAYRMRGQMF
+184 LVVAYRMRTQMF

-232 LDRIVTA
+232 LGRIVTA

-306 LAGILTTAQQARAGV
+306 LAGILTTAQQARAGI

-327 LDLKP
+327 LDLRP
-332 AITDEPAASRLP
+332 AITDGPAASELP

-357 TYPDG
+357 TYSDG
-362 GEALRDFQLHIEP
+362 GEALRDFDLHIAP

-380 LVGPS
+380 LVGSS

-391 VLALVSRFYDVSAGA
+391 VLALVSRFYDVSAGS
-406 VRVDGHD
+406 VRLDGHD
-413 VRSVSL
+413 VRGVTR
-419 ASLRQQV
+419 ASLRRQV
-426 GVVFDDSFLFSASVR
+426 GVVFDDSFLFSASVL

-451 SADEVESAARAAGA
+451 SVDEVESAARAAGA

-470 RLPEGYETVVGER
+470 LLPEGYETVVGER

-494 IALARALLGDPRI
+494 IALARALLGDPEI
-507 LLLDDATSAVDAQ
+507 LLLDDATSAVDAT
-520 VEQAIGAALRT
+520 VEQAIHAALRT
-531 IMRDRTTLLVAHRRS
+531 IMHDRTTLLVAHRRS
-546 TLHLANRIVVVDAGR
+546 TLHLADRIVVVDAGR
-561 VVDQGTDAELL
+561 VVDHGTDAELL
-572 ERCPLYRSMSSGKD
+572 ERCPLYRSISSGKD
-586 ETPAQVLATRASTI
+586 ETPAKVLATQAGKI
-600 TTDAA
+600 TTEAGAA
-605 ATERQASR
+605 ARSITV
-613 APLAAGPARV
+613 AAAPARV
-623 SFGPA
+623 SFAPA

-663 PIRDVPDLD
+663 PVRDVPTVD
-672 LEQETATDTAFS
+672 LEQETATGTAFS

-696 GLGLILVLFDSL
+696 GLGLALVLFDSL

-722 DGVVARSR
+722 DGVVAGSR
-730 SALIAASAVFLAVAL
+730 SALVVASAVFLAVAL
-745 ADLVDSIAETFVTGR
+745 TDLVDSVAETFVTGR

-765 MLALRIRI
+765 MLALRIGI

-822 TGVGIALFFLN
+822 TGVGIALCFLN

-889 VHEAPSIAR
+889 VHEEPSIAR

-925 FLGDAGDAIVLG
+925 FLGDVGDAIVLG
-937 VGAGLVASGH
+937 VGARLVASGH

-995 LTPEASNPVRPA
+995 LTPEAPHPVTPA
-1007 RLKGAVRLAGVR
+1007 RLRGAVRLDSVHFA
-1019 FSYPTGRPRHTGT
+1019 YPTGRLGI
-1032 GTAATAGIGARSP
+1032 AATGAP

-1053 DLEIAPGEFVA
+1053 DLEIGPGEFVA

-1086 TVGAVLVDGTDL
+1086 TAGAVLVDGTDL
-1098 RAYDLSAY
+1098 REYDLSAY

-1123 IRDNIAYGRPDA
+1123 IHDNIAYGRPDA
-1135 SDDEVEAAARSVGA
+1135 SDDEVEAAAVSVGA

-1154 ELASGYRTAV
+1154 ELASGYETAV

-1200 LDLVAEARVATATH
+1200 LDLAAEARVASATG

-1242 DGTIVE
+1242 NGVIAE
-1248 QGTHDDLIAA
+1248 QGTHDELIAA
-1258 GGRYGEMWKAS
+1258 GGRYAEMWRAS
-1269 DPGLVR
+1269 DLGLVR
-1275 I
+1275 T

>member
-1 VNAISGPTASSTAES
+1 MNPAAVPAVVPAEDR

-31 KRNLQIALAGALVGS
+31 RRNLEIALGGALVGS
-46 AAQAVVPLIERQIVD
+46 GAQAVVPLVERQIVD
-61 NVILR
+61 NVILH
-66 HRSPLAPWLAVLV
+66 HRSPLAPWLALLV

-97 RVALDVQYDLRNEM
+97 RVALDVQYDLRNAM
-111 YEHLHKLDFAQ
+111 YEHLHELDFAQ
-122 HDQMPTGQLVGRA
+122 HDEMPTGQLVGRA

-147 FFPILS
+147 FFPIMS
-153 GNILLLAASL
+153 GNILLLLASL

-175 VSLVVTPTL
+175 VTIVVTPSL
-184 LVVAYRMRGQMF
+184 VVVAYRMRTQVF

-232 LDRIVTA
+232 LDRIVSAT
-239 SKTLYGSHLRAV
+239 KTLYGSHMRAV

-306 LAGILTTAQQARAGV
+306 LAGILTTAQQARAGI

-327 LDLKP
+327 LDLRP
-332 AITDEPAASRLP
+332 AITDKPQAPELA
-344 PLRGEITFDHVDF
+344 PLRGEITFDHVGF

-362 GEALRDFQLHIEP
+362 GEALSDFDLHIAP
-375 GEIVA
+375 GETVA

-391 VLALVSRFYDVSAGA
+391 VLALVARFYDASSGA
-406 VRVDGHD
+406 VRLDGHD
-413 VRSVSL
+413 VRDVAR
-419 ASLRQQV
+419 ASLRRQV
-426 GVVFDDSFLFSASVR
+426 GVVFDDSFLFSASVHA
-441 SNIAFGRPDA
+441 NIAFGHPDA
-451 SADEVESAARAAGA
+451 TPAEVEAAARAAGA

-470 RLPEGYETVVGER
+470 ALPEGYETVVGER

-494 IALARALLGDPRI
+494 IALARAVLGGPRI
-507 LLLDDATSAVDAQ
+507 LLLDDATSAVDAK
-520 VEQAIGAALRT
+520 VEQEIQTALHDV
-531 IMRDRTTLLVAHRRS
+531 MRDRTTLLVAHRRS
-546 TLHLANRIVVVDAGR
+546 SLHLADRIVVVDGGR
-561 VVDQGTDAELL
+561 VVDQGSDAELL
-572 ERCPLYRSMSSGKD
+572 ERCALYRSMSSGKD
-586 ETPAQVLATRASTI
+586 ETPAEVLAARVGAASAAMVKGAASAG
-600 TTDAA
+600 AA
-605 ATERQASR
+605 AT
-613 APLAAGPARV
+613 APRV

-628 SLGPGLGGRGGS
+628 SLGPGLGARSPSGRG
-640 SRSGW
+640 GW

-651 TPELLAKVAALK
+651 TPELLARVAALK
-663 PIRDVPDLD
+663 PVRDVPRLD
-672 LEQETATDTAFS
+672 LAAETSPESEFS

-696 GLGLILVLFDSL
+696 GLGLVLVLFDSL

-722 DGVVARSR
+722 DGVVAGSR

-745 ADLVDSIAETFVTGR
+745 ADLVDSVAETFVTGR

-822 TGVGIALFFLN
+822 SGVGVALFFLN
-833 FELAVAT
+833 SDLAIAT
-840 LGVMLPLAVATVV
+840 LGVMGPLAVATVV

-859 RTYELARDRIAVV
+859 RTYEQARDRIAAV

-889 VHEAPSIAR
+889 VHEEASIAR
-898 FRRLGLSYLEA
+898 FRRLGRSYLEA
-909 RVRAQR
+909 RVRAQQ
-915 MVGTYFPFVQ
+915 MVATYFPFVQ

-995 LTPEASNPVRPA
+995 LTPEAPAPVTPE
-1007 RLKGAVRLAGVR
+1007 RLKGAVKLTSVH
-1019 FSYPTGRPRHTGT
+1019 FSYPTGRPGND
-1032 GTAATAGIGARSP
+1032 TAP
-1045 AIEALRGI
+1045 VQAIEALRGV
-1053 DLEIAPGEFVA
+1053 DLEISPGEFVA

-1086 TVGAVLVDGTDL
+1086 TAGAVLVDGVDL

-1106 RRELGYVP
+1106 RRQLGYVP
-1114 QEGFLFTGS
+1114 QEGFLFTGT

-1135 SDDEVEAAARSVGA
+1135 SDEAVEAAAVSVGA
-1149 DQFIA
+1149 DQFIS
-1154 ELASGYRTAV
+1154 ELANGYGTAV

-1173 GQRQLIALARAELV
+1173 GQRQLVALARAELV

-1200 LDLVAEARVATATH
+1200 LDLVAEAHVASATG

-1242 DGTIVE
+1242 DGVIAE
-1248 QGTHDDLIAA
+1248 QGTHEGLIAA
-1258 GGRYGEMWKAS
+1258 GGRYAEMWKAS
-1269 DPGLVR
+1269 DLGLVR
-1275 I
+1275 T

>member
-1 VNAISGPTASSTAES
+1 MTTETA
-16 RPGWVRRLWPYLMAH
+16 
-31 KRNLQIALAGALVGS
+31 K
-46 AAQAVVPLIERQIVD
+46 
-61 NVILR
+61 
-66 HRSPLAPWLAVLV
+66 
-79 GLGVVTFAAAY
+79 
-90 LRRYRGG
+90 
-97 RVALDVQYDLRNEM
+97 
-111 YEHLHKLDFAQ
+111 
-122 HDQMPTGQLVGRA
+122 
-135 NSDSTLVQGLLS
+135 
-147 FFPILS
+147 
-153 GNILLLAASL
+153 
-163 AIMLVLS
+163 
-170 PLLAL
+170 
-175 VSLVVTPTL
+175 
-184 LVVAYRMRGQMF
+184 
-196 PATWDGQQKEGD
+196 ATRK
-208 IAQIVDED
+208 
-216 VSGVRVV
+216 
-223 KAFGQEERE
+223 
-232 LDRIVTA
+232 VTA
-239 SKTLYGSHLRAV
+239 
-251 RLQARYQPL
+251 
-260 LQAIPTLGQVA
+260 
-271 VLALGGWLALDH
+271 
-283 RITIGTFL
+283 
-291 AFSTYLAQLVSPARM
+291 
-306 LAGILTTAQQARAGV
+306 TA
-321 ERIFEL
+321 
-327 LDLKP
+327 K
-332 AITDEPAASRLP
+332 
-344 PLRGEITFDHVDF
+344 
-357 TYPDG
+357 
-362 GEALRDFQLHIEP
+362 
-375 GEIVA
+375 
-380 LVGPS
+380 
-385 GSGKST
+385 
-391 VLALVSRFYDVSAGA
+391 
-406 VRVDGHD
+406 
-413 VRSVSL
+413 
-419 ASLRQQV
+419 
-426 GVVFDDSFLFSASVR
+426 
-441 SNIAFGRPDA
+441 
-451 SADEVESAARAAGA
+451 
-465 HEFIE
+465 
-470 RLPEGYETVVGER
+470 
-483 GLTLS
+483 
-488 GGQRQR
+488 
-494 IALARALLGDPRI
+494 
-507 LLLDDATSAVDAQ
+507 
-520 VEQAIGAALRT
+520 
-531 IMRDRTTLLVAHRRS
+531 
-546 TLHLANRIVVVDAGR
+546 
-561 VVDQGTDAELL
+561 
-572 ERCPLYRSMSSGKD
+572 
-586 ETPAQVLATRASTI
+586 
-600 TTDAA
+600 
-605 ATERQASR
+605 
-613 APLAAGPARV
+613 PARV
-623 SFGPA
+623 SFGTA

-640 SRSGW
+640 SRNGW

-663 PIRDVPDLD
+663 PIRDVPALD
-672 LEQETATDTAFS
+672 LEQETATATEFS

-722 DGVVARSR
+722 DGVVAGSR
-730 SALIAASAVFLAVAL
+730 SALIVASAVFLAVAL

-833 FELAVAT
+833 FDLALAT

-889 VHEAPSIAR
+889 VHEEPSITR
-898 FRRLGLSYLEA
+898 FRRLGRSYLEA

-925 FLGDAGDAIVLG
+925 FLGDVGDAIVLG

-984 ERVGEL
+984 GRVGEL

-995 LTPEASNPVRPA
+995 LTPEAPDPIAPSQ
-1007 RLKGAVRLAGVR
+1007 LKGAIRLSGVR
-1019 FSYPTGRPRHTGT
+1019 FSYPTGGPGKA
-1032 GTAATAGIGARSP
+1032 GTAPA

-1086 TVGAVLVDGTDL
+1086 TAGAVLVDGTDL
-1098 RAYDLSAY
+1098 RGYDLSAY
-1106 RRELGYVP
+1106 RRRLGYVP

-1123 IRDNIAYGRPDA
+1123 IRDNIAYGRPAA
-1135 SDDEVEAAARSVGA
+1135 SNDEVEAAAASVGA

-1154 ELASGYRTAV
+1154 QLANGYETAV

-1200 LDLVAEARVATATH
+1200 LDLAAEAHVASATH

-1242 DGTIVE
+1242 NGVIVE
-1248 QGTHDDLIAA
+1248 QGSHDELIAA

-1275 I
+1275 T

>member
-1 VNAISGPTASSTAES
+1 
-16 RPGWVRRLWPYLMAH
+16 MAH
-31 KRNLQIALAGALVGS
+31 RRNLEIALGGALVGS
-46 AAQAVVPLIERQIVD
+46 AAQAVVPLVERQIVD
-61 NVILR
+61 NVILH
-66 HRSPLAPWLAVLV
+66 HRSPLAPWLALLV

-97 RVALDVQYDLRNEM
+97 RVALDIQYDLRNAM

-147 FFPILS
+147 FFPIMS
-153 GNILLLAASL
+153 GNILLLVVSL

-184 LVVAYRMRGQMF
+184 LVVAYRMRTQMF

-232 LDRIVTA
+232 LGRIVTA

-306 LAGILTTAQQARAGV
+306 LAGILTTAQQARAGI

-327 LDLKP
+327 LDLRP
-332 AITDEPAASRLP
+332 AITDGPAASELP

-357 TYPDG
+357 TYSDG
-362 GEALRDFQLHIEP
+362 GEALRDFDLHIAP

-380 LVGPS
+380 LVGSS

-391 VLALVSRFYDVSAGA
+391 VLALVSRFYDVSAGS
-406 VRVDGHD
+406 VRLDGHD
-413 VRSVSL
+413 VRGVTR
-419 ASLRQQV
+419 ASLRRQV
-426 GVVFDDSFLFSASVR
+426 GVVFDDSFLFSASVL

-451 SADEVESAARAAGA
+451 SVDEVESAARAAGA

-470 RLPEGYETVVGER
+470 LLPEGYETVVGER

-494 IALARALLGDPRI
+494 IALARALLGDPEI
-507 LLLDDATSAVDAQ
+507 LLLDDATSAVDAK
-520 VEQAIGAALRT
+520 VEQAIHAALRT
-531 IMRDRTTLLVAHRRS
+531 IMHDRTTLLVAHRRS
-546 TLHLANRIVVVDAGR
+546 TLHLADRIVVVDAGR
-561 VVDQGTDAELL
+561 VVDHGTDAELL
-572 ERCPLYRSMSSGKD
+572 ERCPLYRSISSGKD
-586 ETPAQVLATRASTI
+586 ETPAKVLATQAGKI
-600 TTDAA
+600 TTEAGAA
-605 ATERQASR
+605 ARSIT
-613 APLAAGPARV
+613 AAAAPARV
-623 SFGPA
+623 SFAPA

-663 PIRDVPDLD
+663 PVRDVPTVD
-672 LEQETATDTAFS
+672 LEQETATGTAFS

-696 GLGLILVLFDSL
+696 GLGLALVLFDSL

-722 DGVVARSR
+722 DGVVAGSR
-730 SALIAASAVFLAVAL
+730 SALVVASAVFLAVAL
-745 ADLVDSIAETFVTGR
+745 TDLVDSVAETFVTGR

-765 MLALRIRI
+765 MLALRIGI

-822 TGVGIALFFLN
+822 TGVGIALCFLN

-889 VHEAPSIAR
+889 VHEEPSIAR

-925 FLGDAGDAIVLG
+925 FLGDVGDAIVLG
-937 VGAGLVASGH
+937 VGARLVASGH

-995 LTPEASNPVRPA
+995 LTPEATHPVTPA
-1007 RLKGAVRLAGVR
+1007 RLRGAVRLDSVHFA
-1019 FSYPTGRPRHTGT
+1019 YPTGRLGI
-1032 GTAATAGIGARSP
+1032 AATGAP

-1053 DLEIAPGEFVA
+1053 DLEIGPGEFVA

-1086 TVGAVLVDGTDL
+1086 TAGAVLVDGTDL
-1098 RAYDLSAY
+1098 REYDLSAY

-1123 IRDNIAYGRPDA
+1123 IHDNIAYGRPDA
-1135 SDDEVEAAARSVGA
+1135 SDDEVEAAAVSVGA

-1154 ELASGYRTAV
+1154 ELASGYETAV

-1200 LDLVAEARVATATH
+1200 LDLAAEARVASATG

-1242 DGTIVE
+1242 NGVIAE
-1248 QGTHDDLIAA
+1248 QGTHDELIAA
-1258 GGRYGEMWKAS
+1258 GGRYAEMWKAS
-1269 DPGLVR
+1269 DLGLVR
-1275 I
+1275 T

>member
-1 VNAISGPTASSTAES
+1 
-16 RPGWVRRLWPYLMAH
+16 MAH
-31 KRNLQIALAGALVGS
+31 RRNLEIALGGALVGS
-46 AAQAVVPLIERQIVD
+46 AAQAVVPLVERQIVAS
-61 NVILR
+61 VILH
-66 HRSPLAPWLAVLV
+66 HRSPLAPWLALLV

-97 RVALDVQYDLRNEM
+97 RVALDIQYDLRNAM

-147 FFPILS
+147 FFPIMS
-153 GNILLLAASL
+153 GNILLLVVSL

-184 LVVAYRMRGQMF
+184 LVVAYRMRTQMF

-232 LDRIVTA
+232 LGRIVTA

-306 LAGILTTAQQARAGV
+306 LAGILTTAQQARAGI

-327 LDLKP
+327 LDLRP
-332 AITDEPAASRLP
+332 AITDGPAASELP

-357 TYPDG
+357 TYSDG
-362 GEALRDFQLHIEP
+362 GEALRDFDLHIAP

-391 VLALVSRFYDVSAGA
+391 VLALVSRFYDVSAGS
-406 VRVDGHD
+406 VRLDGHD
-413 VRSVSL
+413 VRGVTR
-419 ASLRQQV
+419 ASLRRQV
-426 GVVFDDSFLFSASVR
+426 GVVFDDSFLFSASVL

-451 SADEVESAARAAGA
+451 SVDEVESAARAAGA

-470 RLPEGYETVVGER
+470 LLPEGYETVVGER

-494 IALARALLGDPRI
+494 IALARALLGDPEI
-507 LLLDDATSAVDAQ
+507 LLLDDATSAVDAT
-520 VEQAIGAALRT
+520 VEQAIHAALRT
-531 IMRDRTTLLVAHRRS
+531 IMHDRTTLLVAHRRS
-546 TLHLANRIVVVDAGR
+546 TLHLADRIVVVDAGR
-561 VVDQGTDAELL
+561 VVDHGTDAELL
-572 ERCPLYRSMSSGKD
+572 ERCPLYRSISSGKD
-586 ETPAQVLATRASTI
+586 ETPAKVLATQAGKI
-600 TTDAA
+600 TTEAGAA
-605 ATERQASR
+605 ARSIT
-613 APLAAGPARV
+613 AAAAPARV
-623 SFGPA
+623 SFAPA

-663 PIRDVPDLD
+663 PVRDVPTVD
-672 LEQETATDTAFS
+672 LEQETATGTAFS

-696 GLGLILVLFDSL
+696 GLGLALVLFDSL

-722 DGVVARSR
+722 DGVVAGSR
-730 SALIAASAVFLAVAL
+730 SALVVASAVFLAVAL
-745 ADLVDSIAETFVTGR
+745 TDLVDSVAETFVTGR

-765 MLALRIRI
+765 MLALRIGI

-822 TGVGIALFFLN
+822 TGVGIALCFLN

-889 VHEAPSIAR
+889 VHEEPSIAR

-925 FLGDAGDAIVLG
+925 FLGDVGDAIVLG
-937 VGAGLVASGH
+937 VGARLVASGH

-995 LTPEASNPVRPA
+995 LTPEAPHPVTPA
-1007 RLKGAVRLAGVR
+1007 RLRGAVRLDSVHFA
-1019 FSYPTGRPRHTGT
+1019 YPTGRLGI
-1032 GTAATAGIGARSP
+1032 AATGAP

-1053 DLEIAPGEFVA
+1053 DLEIGPGEFVA

-1086 TVGAVLVDGTDL
+1086 TAGAVLVDGTDL
-1098 RAYDLSAY
+1098 REYDLSAY

-1123 IRDNIAYGRPDA
+1123 IHDNIAYGRPDA
-1135 SDDEVEAAARSVGA
+1135 SDDEVEAAAVSVGA

-1154 ELASGYRTAV
+1154 ELASGYETAV

-1200 LDLVAEARVATATH
+1200 LDLAAEARVASATG

-1242 DGTIVE
+1242 NGVIAE
-1248 QGTHDDLIAA
+1248 QGTHDELIAA
-1258 GGRYGEMWKAS
+1258 GGRYAEMWKAS
-1269 DPGLVR
+1269 DLGLVR
-1275 I
+1275 T

>member
-1 VNAISGPTASSTAES
+1 
-16 RPGWVRRLWPYLMAH
+16 MAH
-31 KRNLQIALAGALVGS
+31 RRNLQIALAGALVGS
-46 AAQAVVPLIERQIVD
+46 AAQAVVPLVERQIVD
-61 NVILR
+61 NVILH
-66 HRSPLAPWLAVLV
+66 HRSPLGPWLALLV
-79 GLGVVTFAAAY
+79 GLGVVTFGAAY

-97 RVALDVQYDLRNEM
+97 RVALDVQYDLRNAM

-135 NSDSTLVQGLLS
+135 NSDSSLVQGLLS
-147 FFPILS
+147 FFPIMS
-153 GNILLLAASL
+153 GNVLLLLTSL

-175 VSLVVTPTL
+175 VSVVVVPTL
-184 LVVAYRMRGQMF
+184 LVVAYRMRIQMF

-223 KAFGQEERE
+223 KAFGQEQRE
-232 LDRIVTA
+232 LDRVVTA
-239 SKTLYGSHLRAV
+239 SKALYGSHLRAV

-260 LQAIPTLGQVA
+260 LQAIPTLGQVG

-291 AFSTYLAQLVSPARM
+291 AFSTYVAQLVSPARM
-306 LAGILTTAQQARAGV
+306 LAGILTTAQQARAGI

-332 AITDEPAASRLP
+332 AITDDPEAVELP
-344 PLRGEITFDHVDF
+344 RLRGEITFDHVGF
-357 TYPDG
+357 TYQDG
-362 GEALRDFQLHIEP
+362 GQALCDFELHVSP
-375 GEIVA
+375 GETVA

-391 VLALVSRFYDVSAGA
+391 VLALLARFYDATSGA
-406 VRVDGHD
+406 VLLDGHD
-413 VRSVSL
+413 VRSVTLS
-419 ASLRQQV
+419 SLRRQI
-426 GVVFDDSFLFSASVR
+426 GVVFDDSFLFSSSVR
-441 SNIAFGRPDA
+441 SNIAFGHPDA
-451 SADEVESAARAAGA
+451 SDEEVTSAARAAGA
-465 HEFIE
+465 HDFIE
-470 RLPEGYETVVGER
+470 SLPAGYDTVVGER

-507 LLLDDATSAVDAQ
+507 LVLDDATSAVDAK
-520 VEQAIGAALRT
+520 VEQAIHAALGEIVRG
-531 IMRDRTTLLVAHRRS
+531 RTTLLVAHRRS
-546 TLHLANRIVVVDAGR
+546 TVHLADRIVVVEAGR

-572 ERCPLYRSMSSGKD
+572 ARCALYRSMSSGMS
-586 ETPAQVLATRASTI
+586 ET
-600 TTDAA
+600 AA
-605 ATERQASR
+605 APVASQTGTLPVAAPTVR
-613 APLAAGPARV
+613 AAIVAEPTMRAPARV
-623 SFGPA
+623 SFGPP
-628 SLGPGLGGRGGS
+628 SLGPGLGGRASTNRG
-640 SRSGW
+640 GW
-645 RASLAP
+645 RANLAP

-663 PIRDVPDLD
+663 PVRDIPDVD
-672 LEQETATDTAFS
+672 LEQETAADSRFS
-684 LWRFLGRFRGAL
+684 LWRFLVRFRGAL
-696 GLGLILVLFDSL
+696 CLGLVLVLLDSL
-708 ASLAGPYLVRAGIN
+708 ASLAGPYLVRSGIN
-722 DGVVARSR
+722 NGVVAGSR
-730 SALIAASAVFLAVAL
+730 SALFLASGAYMAVTL

-822 TGVGIALFFLN
+822 TGVGVALFFLN
-833 FELAVAT
+833 LELAVAT
-840 LGVMLPLAVATVV
+840 LGVMVPLAVATVV
-853 FRRKAA
+853 FRSRAA

-889 VHEAPSIAR
+889 VHEEPSIAR
-898 FRRLGLSYLEA
+898 FHRLGLSYLEA
-909 RVRAQR
+909 RVRAQQ
-915 MVGTYFPFVQ
+915 MVATYFPFVQ
-925 FLGDAGDAIVLG
+925 FLADVGDAIVLG

-984 ERVGEL
+984 GRVGEL

-995 LTPEASNPVRPA
+995 LTPQAARPVTPA
-1007 RLKGAVRLAGVR
+1007 QLKGAVSLEGVH
-1019 FSYPTGRPRHTGT
+1019 FAYPTSKPANTG
-1032 GTAATAGIGARSP
+1032 GHAP
-1045 AIEALRGI
+1045 IEALRGI
-1053 DLEIAPGEFVA
+1053 DLEIHPGEFVA

-1086 TVGAVLVDGTDL
+1086 TVGSVLVDGTDL

-1135 SDDEVEAAARSVGA
+1135 TNDEVEAAARAVGA
-1149 DQFIA
+1149 DKFIA
-1154 ELASGYRTAV
+1154 ELSHRYETAV

-1200 LDLVAEARVATATH
+1200 LDLVTEARVASATD

-1242 DGTIVE
+1242 DGVIVE
-1248 QGTHDDLIAA
+1248 EGTHDQLVAA
-1258 GGRYGEMWKAS
+1258 GERYAEMWKAS
-1269 DPGLVR
+1269 DLGMVR
-1275 I
+1275 T

>member
-1 VNAISGPTASSTAES
+1 M
-16 RPGWVRRLWPYLMAH
+16 WPYLMAH
-31 KRNLQIALAGALVGS
+31 RRNLEIALGGALVGS
-46 AAQAVVPLIERQIVD
+46 AAQAVVPLVERQIVD
-61 NVILR
+61 NVILH
-66 HRSPLAPWLAVLV
+66 HRSPLAPWLALLV

-97 RVALDVQYDLRNEM
+97 RVALDIQYDLRNAM

-147 FFPILS
+147 FFPIMS
-153 GNILLLAASL
+153 GNILLLVVSL
-163 AIMLVLS
+163 AIMLALS

-184 LVVAYRMRGQMF
+184 LVVAYRMRTQMF

-232 LDRIVTA
+232 LGRIVTA

-306 LAGILTTAQQARAGV
+306 LAGILTTAQQARAGI

-327 LDLKP
+327 LDLRP
-332 AITDEPAASRLP
+332 AITDGPAASELP

-357 TYPDG
+357 TYSDG
-362 GEALRDFQLHIEP
+362 GEALRDFDLHIAP
-375 GEIVA
+375 GETVA

-391 VLALVSRFYDVSAGA
+391 VLALVSRFYDVSAGS
-406 VRVDGHD
+406 VRLDGHD
-413 VRSVSL
+413 VRGVTR
-419 ASLRQQV
+419 ASLRRQV
-426 GVVFDDSFLFSASVR
+426 GVVFDDSFLFSASVL

-451 SADEVESAARAAGA
+451 SVDEVESAARAAGA

-494 IALARALLGDPRI
+494 IALARALLGDPEI
-507 LLLDDATSAVDAQ
+507 LLLDDATSAVDAK
-520 VEQAIGAALRT
+520 VEQVIHAALRT
-531 IMRDRTTLLVAHRRS
+531 IMHDRTTLLVAHRRS
-546 TLHLANRIVVVDAGR
+546 TLHLADRIVVVDAGR
-561 VVDQGTDAELL
+561 VVDHGTDAELL
-572 ERCPLYRSMSSGKD
+572 ERCPLYRSISSGKD
-586 ETPAQVLATRASTI
+586 ETPAKVLATQAGKI
-600 TTDAA
+600 TTEAGAA
-605 ATERQASR
+605 ARSIT
-613 APLAAGPARV
+613 AAAAPARV
-623 SFGPA
+623 SFAPA

-663 PIRDVPDLD
+663 PVRDVPTVD
-672 LEQETATDTAFS
+672 LEQETATGTAFS

-696 GLGLILVLFDSL
+696 GLGLALVLFDSL

-722 DGVVARSR
+722 DGVVAGSR
-730 SALIAASAVFLAVAL
+730 SALIVASAVFLAVAL
-745 ADLVDSIAETFVTGR
+745 TDLVDSVAETFVTGR

-822 TGVGIALFFLN
+822 TGVGIALCFLN

-889 VHEAPSIAR
+889 VHEEPSIAR
-898 FRRLGLSYLEA
+898 FRRLGLSYLEVRTSPSPSSSATSGTRSCSASA
-909 RVRAQR
+909 RGSSRAA
-915 MVGTYFPFVQ
+915 T
-925 FLGDAGDAIVLG
+925 
-937 VGAGLVASGH
+937 S
-947 LTTGALIAF
+947 
-956 ILYLDLFFSPIQQLS
+956 
-971 QVFDSWQQTRVSV
+971 
-984 ERVGEL
+984 
-990 MALET
+990 
-995 LTPEASNPVRPA
+995 RPA
-1007 RLKGAVRLAGVR
+1007 RSSPSSCTSTSSSLPYSSCLRCSTPG
-1019 FSYPTGRPRHTGT
+1019 SRPVC
-1032 GTAATAGIGARSP
+1032 RSN
-1045 AIEALRGI
+1045 A
-1053 DLEIAPGEFVA
+1053 
-1064 LVGETG
+1064 
-1070 AGKSTVVKLLA
+1070 
-1081 RFYDP
+1081 
-1086 TVGAVLVDGTDL
+1086 
-1098 RAYDLSAY
+1098 SA
-1106 RRELGYVP
+1106 
-1114 QEGFLFTGS
+1114 S
-1123 IRDNIAYGRPDA
+1123 
-1135 SDDEVEAAARSVGA
+1135 
-1149 DQFIA
+1149 
-1154 ELASGYRTAV
+1154 
-1164 SERGRSLSA
+1164 
-1173 GQRQLIALARAELV
+1173 
-1187 DPAILLLDEATSN
+1187 
-1200 LDLVAEARVATATH
+1200 
-1214 RVARGRTTVVIA
+1214 
-1226 HRLQTARMAD
+1226 
-1236 RIIVLA
+1236 
-1242 DGTIVE
+1242 
-1248 QGTHDDLIAA
+1248 
-1258 GGRYGEMWKAS
+1258 
-1269 DPGLVR
+1269 
-1275 I
+1275 

>member
-1 VNAISGPTASSTAES
+1 MSTAPREAPAQTGEHQ
-16 RPGWVRRLWPYLMAH
+16 PGWVRRLWPYLMAH
-31 KRNLQIALAGALVGS
+31 RRNLKIALGGALVGS
-46 AAQAVVPLIERQIVD
+46 GAQAVVPLIERQIVD
-61 NVILR
+61 NVILH
-66 HRSPLAPWLAVLV
+66 HRSSLGPWLALLV

-90 LRRYRGG
+90 LRRYQGG
-97 RVALDVQYDLRNEM
+97 RVALDVQYDLRNAM
-111 YEHLHKLDFAQ
+111 YEHLHELDFAQ

-147 FFPILS
+147 FFPIMS
-153 GNILLLAASL
+153 GNILLLLASL

-184 LVVAYRMRGQMF
+184 LVVACRMRTQVF

-223 KAFGQEERE
+223 KAFGQEQRE
-232 LDRIVTA
+232 LDRMVSAT
-239 SKTLYGSHLRAV
+239 KTLYGSHMRAV

-306 LAGILTTAQQARAGV
+306 FAGILTTAQQARAGV

-327 LDLKP
+327 LDLRP
-332 AITDEPAASRLP
+332 AITDQQTASELA
-344 PLRGEITFDHVDF
+344 PLVGEIDFDHVGF

-362 GEALRDFQLHIEP
+362 GEALRDFDLHIAP
-375 GEIVA
+375 GETVA

-391 VLALVSRFYDVSAGA
+391 VLSLVARYFDVSAGA
-406 VRVDGHD
+406 VRLDGHD
-413 VRSVSL
+413 VRDVTK
-419 ASLRQQV
+419 ASLRRQV

-441 SNIAFGRPDA
+441 SNIAFGRPEA
-451 SADEVESAARAAGA
+451 SAEEVESAARAAGA

-470 RLPEGYETVVGER
+470 QLPEGYETVVGER

-507 LLLDDATSAVDAQ
+507 LLLDDATSAVDAK
-520 VEQAIGAALRT
+520 VEHEIHAALRD
-531 IMRDRTTLLVAHRRS
+531 IMRGRTTLLVAHRRS
-546 TLHLANRIVVVDAGR
+546 TLHLADRIVVVDAGR
-561 VVDQGTDAELL
+561 VVDQGSDAELL
-572 ERCPLYRSMSSGKD
+572 ERCALYRSMSSGKD
-586 ETPAQVLATRASTI
+586 ETPVEVLAAQVGAVS
-600 TTDAA
+600 AA
-605 ATERQASR
+605 MVKGART
-613 APLAAGPARV
+613 AGVAVAPARV

-628 SLGPGLGGRGGS
+628 SLGPGLGGRSGGG
-640 SRSGW
+640 RNGW

-651 TPELLAKVAALK
+651 TPELLAKVAALR
-663 PIRDVPDLD
+663 PIRDVPRLD
-672 LEQETATDTAFS
+672 LTEETATDGEFS
-684 LWRFLGRFRGAL
+684 LWRFLGRYRGAL
-696 GLGLILVLFDSL
+696 GLGLVLVLLDSL
-708 ASLAGPYLVRAGIN
+708 ASLAGPYLVRSGIN
-722 DGVVARSR
+722 NGVVAGSR
-730 SALIAASAVFLAVAL
+730 SALFWASAIFLAVAF

-833 FELAVAT
+833 YDLALAT
-840 LGVMLPLAVATVV
+840 LGVMGPLAVATVV

-859 RTYELARDRIAVV
+859 RTYEQARDRIAAV

-889 VHEAPSIAR
+889 VHEEASIAR

-915 MVGTYFPFVQ
+915 MVATYFPFVQ

-947 LTTGALIAF
+947 LSTGALIAF
-956 ILYLDLFFSPIQQLS
+956 VLYLDLFFSPIQQLS

-984 ERVGEL
+984 GRVGEL

-995 LTPEASNPVRPA
+995 LTPEANDPVTPP
-1007 RLKGAVRLAGVR
+1007 RLKGGVKLQNVH
-1019 FSYPTGRPRHTGT
+1019 FSYPTGRPGT
-1032 GTAATAGIGARSP
+1032 PGAHV
-1045 AIEALRGI
+1045 IEALGGI

-1086 TVGAVLVDGTDL
+1086 TTGAVLVDGVDL
-1098 RAYDLSAY
+1098 RDYDLSAY
-1106 RRELGYVP
+1106 RRQLGYVP
-1114 QEGFLFTGS
+1114 QEGFLFTGT

-1135 SDDEVEAAARSVGA
+1135 SHDEVEAAAASVGA
-1149 DQFIA
+1149 HQFIS
-1154 ELASGYRTAV
+1154 ELANGYETAV

-1173 GQRQLIALARAELV
+1173 GQRQLIALARAELI

-1200 LDLVAEARVATATH
+1200 LDLVAEAHVTAATD

-1236 RIIVLA
+1236 RIIVMA
-1242 DGTIVE
+1242 DGVIAE
-1248 QGTHDDLIAA
+1248 QGTHDGLLAA
-1258 GGRYGEMWKAS
+1258 GGRYAEMWKAS
-1269 DPGLVR
+1269 DLGLVPT
-1275 I
+1275 

>member
-1 VNAISGPTASSTAES
+1 MSALSGPEPDSAPEG
-16 RPGWVRRLWPYLMAH
+16 RPGWVRRMWPYLMAH
-31 KRNLQIALAGALVGS
+31 RRNLEIALGGALVGS
-46 AAQAVVPLIERQIVD
+46 AAQAVVPLVERQIVD
-61 NVILR
+61 NVILH
-66 HRSPLAPWLAVLV
+66 HRSPLAPWLALLV

-97 RVALDVQYDLRNEM
+97 RVALDIQYDLRNAM

-147 FFPILS
+147 FFPIMS
-153 GNILLLAASL
+153 GNILLLLVSL

-184 LVVAYRMRGQMF
+184 LVVAYRMRTQMF

-232 LDRIVTA
+232 LGRIVTA

-306 LAGILTTAQQARAGV
+306 LAGILTTAQQARAGI

-327 LDLKP
+327 LDLRP
-332 AITDEPAASRLP
+332 AITDGPAASELP

-357 TYPDG
+357 TYSDG
-362 GEALRDFQLHIEP
+362 GEALRDFDLHIAP

-391 VLALVSRFYDVSAGA
+391 VLALVSRFYDVSAGS
-406 VRVDGHD
+406 VRLDGHD
-413 VRSVSL
+413 VRGVTR
-419 ASLRQQV
+419 ASLRRQV
-426 GVVFDDSFLFSASVR
+426 GVVFDDSFLFSASVL

-451 SADEVESAARAAGA
+451 SVDEVESAARAAGA

-494 IALARALLGDPRI
+494 IALARALLGDPEI
-507 LLLDDATSAVDAQ
+507 LLLDDATSAVDAT
-520 VEQAIGAALRT
+520 VEQAIHAALRT
-531 IMRDRTTLLVAHRRS
+531 IMHDRTTLLVAHRRS
-546 TLHLANRIVVVDAGR
+546 TLHLADRIVVVDAGR
-561 VVDQGTDAELL
+561 VVDHGTDAELL
-572 ERCPLYRSMSSGKD
+572 ERCPLYRSISSGKD
-586 ETPAQVLATRASTI
+586 ETPAKVLATQAGKI
-600 TTDAA
+600 TTEAGAA
-605 ATERQASR
+605 ARSIT
-613 APLAAGPARV
+613 AAAAPARV
-623 SFGPA
+623 SFAPA

-663 PIRDVPDLD
+663 PVRDVPTVD
-672 LEQETATDTAFS
+672 LEQETATGTAFS

-696 GLGLILVLFDSL
+696 GLGLALVLFDSL

-722 DGVVARSR
+722 DGVVAGSR
-730 SALIAASAVFLAVAL
+730 SALVVASAVFLAVAL
-745 ADLVDSIAETFVTGR
+745 TDLVDSVAETFVTGR

-765 MLALRIRI
+765 MLALRIGI

-822 TGVGIALFFLN
+822 TGVGIALCFLN

-889 VHEAPSIAR
+889 VHEEPSIAR

-925 FLGDAGDAIVLG
+925 FLGDVGDAIVLG
-937 VGAGLVASGH
+937 VGARLVASGH

-995 LTPEASNPVRPA
+995 LTPEAPHPVTPA
-1007 RLKGAVRLAGVR
+1007 RLRGAVRLDSVHFA
-1019 FSYPTGRPRHTGT
+1019 YPTGRLGIAVTG
-1032 GTAATAGIGARSP
+1032 AP

-1053 DLEIAPGEFVA
+1053 DLEIGPGEFVA

-1086 TVGAVLVDGTDL
+1086 TAGAVLVDGTDL
-1098 RAYDLSAY
+1098 REYDLSAY

-1123 IRDNIAYGRPDA
+1123 IHDNIAYGRPDA
-1135 SDDEVEAAARSVGA
+1135 SDDEVEAAAVSVGA

-1154 ELASGYRTAV
+1154 ELASGYETAV

-1200 LDLVAEARVATATH
+1200 LDLAAEARVASATG

-1242 DGTIVE
+1242 NGVIAE
-1248 QGTHDDLIAA
+1248 QGTHDELIAA
-1258 GGRYGEMWKAS
+1258 GGRYAEMWKAS
-1269 DPGLVR
+1269 DLGLVR
-1275 I
+1275 T

>member
-1 VNAISGPTASSTAES
+1 M
-16 RPGWVRRLWPYLMAH
+16 WPYLMAH
-31 KRNLQIALAGALVGS
+31 RRNLEIALGGALVGS
-46 AAQAVVPLIERQIVD
+46 AAQAVVPLVERQIVD
-61 NVILR
+61 NVILH
-66 HRSPLAPWLAVLV
+66 HRSPLAPWLALLV

-97 RVALDVQYDLRNEM
+97 RVALDIQYDLRNAM

-147 FFPILS
+147 FFPIMS
-153 GNILLLAASL
+153 GNILLLVVSL

-184 LVVAYRMRGQMF
+184 LVVAYRMRTQMF

-232 LDRIVTA
+232 LGRIVTA

-306 LAGILTTAQQARAGV
+306 LAGILTTAQQARAGI

-327 LDLKP
+327 LDLRP
-332 AITDEPAASRLP
+332 AITDGPAASELP

-357 TYPDG
+357 TYSDG
-362 GEALRDFQLHIEP
+362 GEALRDFDLHIAP

-391 VLALVSRFYDVSAGA
+391 VLALVSRFYDVSAGS
-406 VRVDGHD
+406 VRLDGHD
-413 VRSVSL
+413 VRGVTR
-419 ASLRQQV
+419 ASLRRQV
-426 GVVFDDSFLFSASVR
+426 GVVFDDSFLFSASVL

-451 SADEVESAARAAGA
+451 SVDEVESAARAAGA

-470 RLPEGYETVVGER
+470 LLPEGYETVVGER

-494 IALARALLGDPRI
+494 IALARALLGDPEI
-507 LLLDDATSAVDAQ
+507 LLLDDATSAVDAT
-520 VEQAIGAALRT
+520 VEQAIHAALRT
-531 IMRDRTTLLVAHRRS
+531 IMHDRTTLLVAHRRS
-546 TLHLANRIVVVDAGR
+546 TLHLADRIVVVDAGR
-561 VVDQGTDAELL
+561 VVDHGTDAELL
-572 ERCPLYRSMSSGKD
+572 ERCPLYRSISSGKD
-586 ETPAQVLATRASTI
+586 ETPAKVLATQAGKI
-600 TTDAA
+600 TTEAGAA
-605 ATERQASR
+605 ARSIT
-613 APLAAGPARV
+613 AAAAPARV
-623 SFGPA
+623 SFAPA

-663 PIRDVPDLD
+663 PVRDVPTVD
-672 LEQETATDTAFS
+672 LEQETATGTAFS

-696 GLGLILVLFDSL
+696 GLGLALVLFDSL

-722 DGVVARSR
+722 DGVVAGSR
-730 SALIAASAVFLAVAL
+730 SALVVASAVFLAVAL
-745 ADLVDSIAETFVTGR
+745 TDLVDSVAETFVTGR

-765 MLALRIRI
+765 MLALRIGI

-822 TGVGIALFFLN
+822 TGVGIALCFLN

-889 VHEAPSIAR
+889 VHEEPSIAR

-925 FLGDAGDAIVLG
+925 FLGDVGDAIVLG
-937 VGAGLVASGH
+937 VGARLVASGH

-995 LTPEASNPVRPA
+995 LTPEAPHPVTPA
-1007 RLKGAVRLAGVR
+1007 RLRGAVRLDSVHFA
-1019 FSYPTGRPRHTGT
+1019 YPTGRLGI
-1032 GTAATAGIGARSP
+1032 AATGAP

-1053 DLEIAPGEFVA
+1053 DLEIGPGEFVA

-1086 TVGAVLVDGTDL
+1086 TAGAVLVDGTDL
-1098 RAYDLSAY
+1098 REYDLSAY

-1123 IRDNIAYGRPDA
+1123 IHDNIAYGRPDA
-1135 SDDEVEAAARSVGA
+1135 SDDEVEAAAVSVGA

-1154 ELASGYRTAV
+1154 ELASGYETAV

-1200 LDLVAEARVATATH
+1200 LDLAAEARVASATG

-1242 DGTIVE
+1242 NGVIAE
-1248 QGTHDDLIAA
+1248 QGTHDELIAA
-1258 GGRYGEMWKAS
+1258 GGRYAEMWRAS
-1269 DPGLVR
+1269 DLGLVR
-1275 I
+1275 T

>member
-1 VNAISGPTASSTAES
+1 
-16 RPGWVRRLWPYLMAH
+16 MAH
-31 KRNLQIALAGALVGS
+31 RRNLEIALGGALVGS
-46 AAQAVVPLIERQIVD
+46 AAQAVVPLVERQIVD
-61 NVILR
+61 NVILH
-66 HRSPLAPWLAVLV
+66 HRSPLAPWLALLV

-97 RVALDVQYDLRNEM
+97 RVALDIQYALRNAM

-147 FFPILS
+147 FFPIMS
-153 GNILLLAASL
+153 GNILLLVVSL

-184 LVVAYRMRGQMF
+184 LVVAYRMRTQMF

-232 LDRIVTA
+232 LGRIVTA

-306 LAGILTTAQQARAGV
+306 LAGILTTAQQARAGI

-327 LDLKP
+327 LDLRP
-332 AITDEPAASRLP
+332 AITDGPAASELP

-357 TYPDG
+357 TYSDG
-362 GEALRDFQLHIEP
+362 GEALRDFDLHIAP

-391 VLALVSRFYDVSAGA
+391 VLALVSRFYDVSAGS
-406 VRVDGHD
+406 VRLDGHD
-413 VRSVSL
+413 VRGVTR
-419 ASLRQQV
+419 ASLRRQV
-426 GVVFDDSFLFSASVR
+426 GVVFDDSFLFSASVL

-451 SADEVESAARAAGA
+451 SVDEVESAARAAGA

-470 RLPEGYETVVGER
+470 LLPEGYETVVGER

-494 IALARALLGDPRI
+494 IALARALLGDPEI
-507 LLLDDATSAVDAQ
+507 LLLDDATSAVDAT
-520 VEQAIGAALRT
+520 VEQAIHAALRT
-531 IMRDRTTLLVAHRRS
+531 IMHDRTTLLVAHRRS
-546 TLHLANRIVVVDAGR
+546 TLHLADRIVVVDAGR
-561 VVDQGTDAELL
+561 VVDHGTDAELL
-572 ERCPLYRSMSSGKD
+572 ERCPLYRSISSGKD
-586 ETPAQVLATRASTI
+586 ETPAKVLATQAGKI
-600 TTDAA
+600 TTEAGAA
-605 ATERQASR
+605 ARSIT
-613 APLAAGPARV
+613 AAAAPARV
-623 SFGPA
+623 SFAPA

-663 PIRDVPDLD
+663 PVRDVPTVD
-672 LEQETATDTAFS
+672 LEQETATGTAFS

-696 GLGLILVLFDSL
+696 GLGLALVLFDSL

-722 DGVVARSR
+722 DGVVAGSR
-730 SALIAASAVFLAVAL
+730 SALVVASAVFLAVAL
-745 ADLVDSIAETFVTGR
+745 TDLVDSVAETFVTGR

-765 MLALRIRI
+765 MLALRIGI

-822 TGVGIALFFLN
+822 TGVGIALCFLN

-889 VHEAPSIAR
+889 VHEEPSIAR

-925 FLGDAGDAIVLG
+925 FLGDVGDAIVLG
-937 VGAGLVASGH
+937 VGARLVASGH

-995 LTPEASNPVRPA
+995 LTPEAPHPVTPA
-1007 RLKGAVRLAGVR
+1007 RLRGAVRLDSVHFA
-1019 FSYPTGRPRHTGT
+1019 YPTGRLGI
-1032 GTAATAGIGARSP
+1032 AATGAP

-1053 DLEIAPGEFVA
+1053 DLEIGPGEFVA

-1086 TVGAVLVDGTDL
+1086 TAGAVLVDGTDL
-1098 RAYDLSAY
+1098 REYDLSAY

-1123 IRDNIAYGRPDA
+1123 IHDNIAYGRPDA
-1135 SDDEVEAAARSVGA
+1135 SDDEVEGAAVSVGA

-1154 ELASGYRTAV
+1154 ELASGYETAV

-1200 LDLVAEARVATATH
+1200 LDLAAEARVASATG

-1242 DGTIVE
+1242 NGVIAE
-1248 QGTHDDLIAA
+1248 QGTHDELIAA
-1258 GGRYGEMWKAS
+1258 GGRYAEMWRAS
-1269 DPGLVR
+1269 DLGLVR
-1275 I
+1275 T

>member
-1 VNAISGPTASSTAES
+1 VSAAAVSAEDR

-31 KRNLQIALAGALVGS
+31 RRNLEIALGGALVGS
-46 AAQAVVPLIERQIVD
+46 GAQAVVPLVERQIVD
-61 NVILR
+61 NVILH
-66 HRSPLAPWLAVLV
+66 HRSPLAPWLALLV
-79 GLGVVTFAAAY
+79 GLGVVTFGAAY

-97 RVALDVQYDLRNEM
+97 RVALDVQYDLRNAM

-147 FFPILS
+147 FFPIMS
-153 GNILLLAASL
+153 GNILLLLASL

-175 VSLVVTPTL
+175 VTIVVTPTL
-184 LVVAYRMRGQMF
+184 VVVAYRMRTQVF

-232 LDRIVTA
+232 LDRIVSAT
-239 SKTLYGSHLRAV
+239 KTLYGSHMRAV

-306 LAGILTTAQQARAGV
+306 LAGILTTAQQARAGI

-327 LDLKP
+327 LDLRAAVTDKP
-332 AITDEPAASRLP
+332 QAPQLA
-344 PLRGEITFDHVDF
+344 PLRGEIAFDHVGF

-362 GEALRDFQLHIEP
+362 GEALRDFDLRIAP
-375 GEIVA
+375 GETVA

-391 VLALVSRFYDVSAGA
+391 VLALVSRFYDVSSGA
-406 VRVDGHD
+406 VRLDGCD
-413 VRSVSL
+413 VRDVTTE
-419 ASLRQQV
+419 SLRRQV
-426 GVVFDDSFLFSASVR
+426 GVVFDDSFLFSASVHT
-441 SNIAFGRPDA
+441 NIAFGHPDA
-451 SADEVESAARAAGA
+451 TAAEIESAARAAGA

-470 RLPEGYETVVGER
+470 QLPAGYETVVGER

-494 IALARALLGDPRI
+494 IALARAVLGGPRI
-507 LLLDDATSAVDAQ
+507 LLLDDATSAVDAK
-520 VEQAIGAALRT
+520 VEQEIQAALRD

-546 TLHLANRIVVVDAGR
+546 TLHLADRIVVVDGGR

-572 ERCPLYRSMSSGKD
+572 ERCALYRSMSSGKD
-586 ETPAQVLATRASTI
+586 ETPVEVLAAQVGAAS
-600 TTDAA
+600 AA
-605 ATERQASR
+605 ALKGTRKAGATAAS
-613 APLAAGPARV
+613 PRV
-623 SFGPA
+623 SFAPA
-628 SLGPGLGGRGGS
+628 SLGPGLGARSASGRT
-640 SRSGW
+640 GW

-651 TPELLAKVAALK
+651 TPELLARVAALR
-663 PIRDVPDLD
+663 PVRDVPRVDLAA
-672 LEQETATDTAFS
+672 ETAADTEFS

-696 GLGLILVLFDSL
+696 GLGLVLVLFDSL

-722 DGVVARSR
+722 NGVVAGSR
-730 SALIAASAVFLAVAL
+730 SALVGASAVFLAVAL
-745 ADLVDSIAETFVTGR
+745 ADLVDSVAETFVTGR

-822 TGVGIALFFLN
+822 TGVGVALFFLN
-833 FELAVAT
+833 FDLALAT
-840 LGVMLPLAVATVV
+840 LGVMGPLAVATVV

-859 RTYELARDRIAVV
+859 RTYELARDRIAAV

-889 VHEAPSIAR
+889 VHEEPSIAR
-898 FRRLGLSYLEA
+898 FRLLGRSYLEA

-925 FLGDAGDAIVLG
+925 FLGDVGDAIVLG
-937 VGAGLVASGH
+937 VGAGLVANGH

-956 ILYLDLFFSPIQQLS
+956 VLYLDLFFSPIQQLS

-995 LTPEASNPVRPA
+995 LTPEAPAPVTPQG
-1007 RLKGAVRLAGVR
+1007 LKGAVKLASVH
-1019 FSYPTGRPRHTGT
+1019 FSYPTSRPGN
-1032 GTAATAGIGARSP
+1032 ATAP
-1045 AIEALRGI
+1045 TQAIEALRGI

-1086 TVGAVLVDGTDL
+1086 TAGAVLVDGVDL

-1106 RRELGYVP
+1106 RRQLGYVP

-1135 SDDEVEAAARSVGA
+1135 SNEEVEAAAVSVGA
-1149 DQFIA
+1149 DQFIS
-1154 ELASGYRTAV
+1154 ELANGYGTAV

-1200 LDLVAEARVATATH
+1200 LDLVAEAHVASATG

-1226 HRLQTARMAD
+1226 HRLQTARTAD

-1242 DGTIVE
+1242 NGVIAE
-1248 QGTHDDLIAA
+1248 QGTHDELLAA
-1258 GGRYGEMWKAS
+1258 GGRYAEMWKAS
-1269 DPGLVR
+1269 DLALVR
-1275 I
+1275 T

>member
-1 VNAISGPTASSTAES
+1 
-16 RPGWVRRLWPYLMAH
+16 MAH
-31 KRNLQIALAGALVGS
+31 RRNLEIALGGALVGS
-46 AAQAVVPLIERQIVD
+46 AAQAVVPLVERQIVD
-61 NVILR
+61 NVILH
-66 HRSPLAPWLAVLV
+66 HRSPLAPWLALLV

-97 RVALDVQYDLRNEM
+97 RVALDIQYDLRNAM

-147 FFPILS
+147 FFPIMS
-153 GNILLLAASL
+153 GNILLLVVSL

-184 LVVAYRMRGQMF
+184 LVVAYRMRTQMF

-232 LDRIVTA
+232 LGRIVTA

-306 LAGILTTAQQARAGV
+306 LAGILTTAQQARAGI

-327 LDLKP
+327 LDLRP
-332 AITDEPAASRLP
+332 AITDGPAASELP

-357 TYPDG
+357 TYSDG
-362 GEALRDFQLHIEP
+362 GEALRDFDLHIAP

-380 LVGPS
+380 LVGSS

-391 VLALVSRFYDVSAGA
+391 VLALVSRFYDVSAGS
-406 VRVDGHD
+406 VRLDGHD
-413 VRSVSL
+413 VRGVTR
-419 ASLRQQV
+419 ASLRRQV
-426 GVVFDDSFLFSASVR
+426 GVVFDDSFLFSASVL

-451 SADEVESAARAAGA
+451 SVDEVESAARAAGA

-470 RLPEGYETVVGER
+470 LLPEGYETVVGER

-494 IALARALLGDPRI
+494 IALARALLGDPEI
-507 LLLDDATSAVDAQ
+507 LLLDDATSAVDAT
-520 VEQAIGAALRT
+520 VEQAIHAALRT
-531 IMRDRTTLLVAHRRS
+531 IMHDRTTLLVAHRRS
-546 TLHLANRIVVVDAGR
+546 TLHLADRIVVVDAGR
-561 VVDQGTDAELL
+561 VVDHGTDAELL
-572 ERCPLYRSMSSGKD
+572 ERCPLYRSISSGKD
-586 ETPAQVLATRASTI
+586 ETPAKVLATQAGKI
-600 TTDAA
+600 TTEAGAA
-605 ATERQASR
+605 ARSIT
-613 APLAAGPARV
+613 AAAAPARV
-623 SFGPA
+623 SFAPA

-663 PIRDVPDLD
+663 PVRDVPTVD
-672 LEQETATDTAFS
+672 LEQETATGTAFS

-696 GLGLILVLFDSL
+696 GLGLALVLFDSL

-722 DGVVARSR
+722 DGVVAGSR
-730 SALIAASAVFLAVAL
+730 SALVVASAVFLAVAL
-745 ADLVDSIAETFVTGR
+745 TDLVDSVAETFVTGR

-765 MLALRIRI
+765 MLALRIGI

-822 TGVGIALFFLN
+822 TGVGIALCFLN

-889 VHEAPSIAR
+889 VHEEPSIAR

-925 FLGDAGDAIVLG
+925 FLGDVGDAIVLG
-937 VGAGLVASGH
+937 VGARLVASGH

-995 LTPEASNPVRPA
+995 LTPEAPHPVTPA
-1007 RLKGAVRLAGVR
+1007 RLRGAVRLDSVHFA
-1019 FSYPTGRPRHTGT
+1019 YPTGRLGI
-1032 GTAATAGIGARSP
+1032 AATGAP

-1053 DLEIAPGEFVA
+1053 DLEIGPGEFVA

-1086 TVGAVLVDGTDL
+1086 TAGAVLVDGTDL
-1098 RAYDLSAY
+1098 REYDLSAY

-1123 IRDNIAYGRPDA
+1123 IHDNIAYGRPDA
-1135 SDDEVEAAARSVGA
+1135 SDDEVEAAAVSVGA

-1154 ELASGYRTAV
+1154 ELASGYETAV

-1200 LDLVAEARVATATH
+1200 LDLAAEARVASATG

-1242 DGTIVE
+1242 NGVIAE
-1248 QGTHDDLIAA
+1248 QGTHDELIAA
-1258 GGRYGEMWKAS
+1258 GGRYAEMWRAS
-1269 DPGLVR
+1269 DLGLVR
-1275 I
+1275 T

>member
-1 VNAISGPTASSTAES
+1 
-16 RPGWVRRLWPYLMAH
+16 MAH
-31 KRNLQIALAGALVGS
+31 RRNLEIALGGALVGS
-46 AAQAVVPLIERQIVD
+46 AAQAVVPLVERQIVD
-61 NVILR
+61 NVILH
-66 HRSPLAPWLAVLV
+66 HRSPLAPWLALLV

-97 RVALDVQYDLRNEM
+97 RVALDIQYDLRNAM

-147 FFPILS
+147 FFPIMS
-153 GNILLLAASL
+153 GNILLLVVSL

-184 LVVAYRMRGQMF
+184 LVVAYRMRTQMF

-232 LDRIVTA
+232 LGRIVTA

-306 LAGILTTAQQARAGV
+306 LAGILTTAQQARAGI

-327 LDLKP
+327 LDLRP
-332 AITDEPAASRLP
+332 AITDGPAASELP

-357 TYPDG
+357 TYSDG
-362 GEALRDFQLHIEP
+362 GEALRDFDLHIAP

-380 LVGPS
+380 LVGSS

-391 VLALVSRFYDVSAGA
+391 VLALVSRFYDVSAGS
-406 VRVDGHD
+406 VRLDGHD
-413 VRSVSL
+413 VRGVTR
-419 ASLRQQV
+419 ASLRRQV
-426 GVVFDDSFLFSASVR
+426 GVVFDDSFLFSASVL

-451 SADEVESAARAAGA
+451 SVDEVESAARAAGA

-470 RLPEGYETVVGER
+470 LLPEGYETVVGER

-494 IALARALLGDPRI
+494 IALARALLGDPEI
-507 LLLDDATSAVDAQ
+507 LLLDDATSAVDAK
-520 VEQAIGAALRT
+520 VEQAIHAALRT
-531 IMRDRTTLLVAHRRS
+531 IMHDRTTLLVAHRRS
-546 TLHLANRIVVVDAGR
+546 TLHLADRIVVVDAGR
-561 VVDQGTDAELL
+561 VVDHGTDAELL
-572 ERCPLYRSMSSGKD
+572 ERCPLYRSISSGKD
-586 ETPAQVLATRASTI
+586 ETPAKVLATQAGKI
-600 TTDAA
+600 TTEAGAA
-605 ATERQASR
+605 ARSIT
-613 APLAAGPARV
+613 AAAAPARV
-623 SFGPA
+623 SFAPA

-663 PIRDVPDLD
+663 PVRDVPTVD
-672 LEQETATDTAFS
+672 LEQETATGTAFS

-696 GLGLILVLFDSL
+696 GLGLALVLFDSL

-722 DGVVARSR
+722 DGVVAGSR
-730 SALIAASAVFLAVAL
+730 SALVVASAVFLAVAL
-745 ADLVDSIAETFVTGR
+745 TDLVDSVAETFVTGR

-765 MLALRIRI
+765 MLALRIGI

-822 TGVGIALFFLN
+822 TGVGIALCFLN

-889 VHEAPSIAR
+889 VHEEPSIAR

-925 FLGDAGDAIVLG
+925 FLGDVGDAIVLG
-937 VGAGLVASGH
+937 VGARLVASGH

-995 LTPEASNPVRPA
+995 LTPEAPHPVTPA
-1007 RLKGAVRLAGVR
+1007 RLRGAVRLDSVHFA
-1019 FSYPTGRPRHTGT
+1019 YPTGRLGI
-1032 GTAATAGIGARSP
+1032 AATGAP

-1053 DLEIAPGEFVA
+1053 DLEIGPGEFVA

-1086 TVGAVLVDGTDL
+1086 TAGAVLVDGTDL
-1098 RAYDLSAY
+1098 REYDLSAY

-1123 IRDNIAYGRPDA
+1123 IHDNIAYGRPDA
-1135 SDDEVEAAARSVGA
+1135 SDDEVEAAAVSVGA

-1154 ELASGYRTAV
+1154 ELASGYETAV

-1200 LDLVAEARVATATH
+1200 LDLAAEARVASATG

-1242 DGTIVE
+1242 NGVIAE
-1248 QGTHDDLIAA
+1248 QGTHDELIAA
-1258 GGRYGEMWKAS
+1258 GGRYAEMWKAS
-1269 DPGLVR
+1269 DLGLVR
-1275 I
+1275 T